1 MVHHGIAPG
10 TVVDGRYEV
19 VRALGRGGLAS
30 VFEARDRLFDRD
42 VAMKSLSFGSA
53 GALEAFRREFSLLS
67 ACAHPRLPRAYDF
80 ARTTSGGAQGE
91 ALTYTTTELIRGRT
105 LAEHARGRA
114 FRAALPMLLDA
125 LDALGWLH
133 GAGIVHGDFKPE
145 NVLVRD
151 DGAGVLIDLS
161 AARRMRADAGD
172 LSGTARFLAPELF
185 RGAPPSA
192 RSDLFAVGRTL
203 EALFPLLSGAPPA
216 ALRRLAE
223 RLTAEDPASR
233 PSGVE
238 EVLEALSAGGV
249 PRRAPAVVSEPG
261 EIVGREREVEAFGAA
276 LEALLRGERG
286 PRAVILTGEEGA
298 GKSRLFRELKWRA
311 QLRAQ
316 VVEGAPR
323 GDDPLRALLLRA
335 LGAASLP
342 AGVDALL
349 GARGEL
355 AGAREGAGDVARGS
369 REQRGSRDP
378 RDPHGLPAPRRPR
391 VLAIDDA
398 HRLGAHDRALL
409 EALVRSAEPTDAL
422 LWLIA
427 SAERLDVG
435 GGAVVELPLGPL
447 GLDVGGGAVVEL
459 PLGPLGEDAVRVW
472 TAPLATAARPSDLL
486 RASGGRPRALK
497 ELCAALAQRSLSEAE
512 LDRFV
517 HTTGTPELWRRRVAA
532 LARDEA
538 RALAALAVADPLGPE
553 AAAALGVGRAALDA
567 LEAAGLARL
576 DGDGFRLGQP
586 GQARALL
593 PWLDAGVVREVAAA
607 TAAHLAG
614 DGEAA
619 LAPAIRSQR
628 AADRARAL
636 VLAGDH
642 EAARRALAA
651 SEPMLEWAPRA
662 WVRAA
667 DAACEVLPAPR
678 TLVAAASAL
687 EAAGDPRRALSL
699 LARARRAGPPADVG
713 AELSYRAARC
723 YEKLGKVERA
733 LVQLGRA
740 RALSQ
745 LGRAR
750 ALSPGP
756 WGGRLASLSARC
768 LLRLGRYDEARREA
782 EGALAALAAPE
793 PDEAPGPREV
803 DGALANGEAREA
815 SAELAETLGLAL
827 GYLSDQAGALRSLA
841 RAVALRPASGSP
853 RARARTLSYH
863 ALHAYRA
870 GDAALAAR
878 GFQEALDL
886 AEAEGL
892 GDLLATA
899 ALNLGTA
906 RHQLGDWGAAL
917 RCYERGLRAAI
928 AFAKARTEAT
938 LRFNLA
944 KIHADVGLLER
955 AELAVA
961 RLRAPEGARAPE
973 EIAVAALGLAAEI
986 AAARGELGEAARLLD
1001 EARAGHA
1008 ARGSKREA
1016 CEAVIHAAEVALAAR
1031 DRAAAGA
1038 RLAEAA
1044 ALLRETD
1051 AADLALRHAT
1061 AGAELALARGDAD
1074 AALEEVQRGAGLVA
1088 RVSQLELHAKHEEVS
1103 AEVLRLRSATALS
1116 ERHRTAAIEC
1126 WERIGS
1132 TLPAELAEVFW
1143 RHPRRAALR
1152 GGPALPGA
1160 RMELVL
1166 KLLEVNRRLSS
1177 TLDAEEVLRVAMDAA
1192 IELTGAERGFVILA
1206 SPSPEGPGKGKLEV
1220 AVARNLDRERVGK
1233 SQLKFSHGIAKRVVE
1248 RGEAVLTVDAL
1259 ADARFHGNASVHGLR
1274 LRSIVCVPI
1283 RAHGAVLGAVY
1294 LDNRFQRGKFAEGD
1308 ADLLGAFADQIA
1320 VALHNGRLMAELRD
1334 RTRALEE
1341 EQRRVAEL
1349 MRSQADEIERLS
1361 HELERTR
1368 ADARRDFPEIAGR
1381 SAPMRAVLALCERVA
1396 ESDVTVTVT
1405 GESGTGKE
1413 LVARA
1418 IHAGGPRRDGPF
1430 VAVNC
1435 AALPEALLESE
1446 LFGHVKGAFTGAIRD
1461 HGGLFVSAR
1470 GGTLFLDELGE
1481 VPLGVQAKLLR
1492 ALQERS
1498 IRPVGSDRSV
1508 SVADVRVVCAT
1519 NRDLRE
1525 EVARGRF
1532 REDLYYRVSV
1542 IEIRLPPLRDRPDDI
1557 PAIAQVI
1564 VEKLSA
1570 RQGRPAFRLS
1580 PGALRRLSSYGWP
1593 GNVRQLENVLARACV
1608 LAPGPE
1614 IGPADIELPAAAP
1627 APRGRSRAEHR
1638 GAEEERIRAALE
1650 LSRWN
1655 VCEVSRSLGIPRMTL
1670 YRKLARYG
1678 LLRKG

>member
-1 MVHHGIAPG
+1 MVQPGIAPG
-10 TVVDGRYEV
+10 AVVDGRYDV
-19 VRALGRGGLAS
+19 VRALGRGGLGS
-30 VFEARDRLFDRD
+30 VFEARDRLFERD
-42 VAMKSLSFGSA
+42 VALKALRLGSA
-53 GALEAFRREFSLLS
+53 GAVEAFRREFSLLA

-80 ARTTSGGAQGE
+80 ARTTSGGAP
-91 ALTYTTTELIRGRT
+91 LTYTTAELIRGRT
-105 LAEHARGRA
+105 LAEHARGRV
-114 FRAALPMLLDA
+114 FRAALPVLLDA

-133 GAGIVHGDFKPE
+133 GAGIVHGDFKPD

-161 AARRMRADAGD
+161 AARRMRAAAGD
-172 LSGTARFLAPELF
+172 LSGTARFLAPELLQ
-185 RGAPPSA
+185 GATPSA

-203 EALFPLLSGAPPA
+203 EDLFPLLSGAPPTA
-216 ALRRLAE
+216 ARRLAE

-238 EVLEALSAGGV
+238 EVLETLSAGGL

-261 EIVGREREVEAFGAA
+261 EIVGRERELEAFGAA

-286 PRAVILTGEEGA
+286 PRAVVVTGEEGA

-311 QLRAQ
+311 QLRAP
-316 VVEGAPR
+316 VFEGAPR

-335 LGAASLP
+335 LGGGSLP

-355 AGAREGAGDVARGS
+355 ARARA
-369 REQRGSRDP
+369 
-378 RDPHGLPAPRRPR
+378 PHADRAERPR

-398 HRLGAHDRALL
+398 DRLGAHDRALL
-409 EALVRSAEPTDAL
+409 EALVRSTEPTDAL

-427 SAERLDVG
+427 SADRLGVG
-435 GGAVVELPLGPL
+435 GGAVI
-447 GLDVGGGAVVEL
+447 EL
-459 PLGPLGEDAVRVW
+459 PLGPLGEGAVRVW
-472 TAPLATAARPSDLL
+472 TAPLATAARVSDLL

-497 ELCAALAQRSLSEAE
+497 ELCAALAQRRLSEAE

-517 HTTGTPELWRRRVAA
+517 DTTGTPELWRRRVAA
-532 LARDEA
+532 LDRGEA
-538 RALAALAVADPLGPE
+538 RALAALAVADPLGPD

-576 DGDGFRLGQP
+576 DGDGHRLGQP
-586 GQARALL
+586 GQARALV
-593 PWLDAGVVREVAAA
+593 PWLDAGVVREVALALA
-607 TAAHLAG
+607 DHLVAG
-614 DGEAA
+614 AEEGA
-619 LAPAIRSQR
+619 LAPARSSQR

-636 VLAGDH
+636 ALAGDH

-651 SEPMLEWAPRA
+651 SEPMFEWAPRA

-667 DAACEVLPAPR
+667 DAACAAMPEAR

-699 LARARRAGPPADVG
+699 LARARRGARASRRGAPAPPPEVG

-723 YEKLGKVERA
+723 YEKLGKVARA
-733 LVQLGRA
+733 LRQLARA
-740 RALSQ
+740 RALSA
-745 LGRAR
+745 GAVDV
-750 ALSPGP
+750 
-756 WGGRLASLSARC
+756 RLASLSARC

-782 EGALAALAAPE
+782 EGALAVAEAAAALPAGEAAPS
-793 PDEAPGPREV
+793 PGAAASPP
-803 DGALANGEAREA
+803 GAAA
-815 SAELAETLGLAL
+815 SAAAELAETLGLAL

-841 RAVALRPASGSP
+841 RAVALRPASDSP
-853 RARARTLSYH
+853 RARVRTLSYH

-870 GDAALAAR
+870 GDTALSAR

-917 RCYERGLRAAI
+917 RCYERGLRAAA
-928 AFAKARTEAT
+928 AFAKERTEAT

-944 KIHADVGLLER
+944 KIHADIGLLDR
-955 AELAVA
+955 AELGVA
-961 RLRAPEGARAPE
+961 RLRAPEGAEVPG
-973 EIAVAALGLAAEI
+973 EIAAAALGLAAEI
-986 AAARGELGEAARLLD
+986 AAARGALGEAARLLE
-1001 EARAGHA
+1001 EACAGHA

-1016 CEAVIHAAEVALAAR
+1016 CEARIHAAEVALAAR

-1051 AADLALRHAT
+1051 AADLALRRAT
-1061 AGAELALARGDAD
+1061 AGAELALALGDTD
-1074 AALEEVQRGAGLVA
+1074 AALAEVQRGADLVA
-1088 RVSQLELHAKHEEVS
+1088 RVSQLELHARHEEVS
-1103 AEVLRLRSATALS
+1103 AEVLRLRSAAALA
-1116 ERHRTAAIEC
+1116 ERHRTAALEC

-1152 GGPALPGA
+1152 GGPAQPAA
-1160 RMELVL
+1160 RMELVM

-1177 TLDAEEVLRVAMDAA
+1177 TLDAEEVLRLAMDAA

-1206 SPSPEGPGKGKLEV
+1206 SPSPSPSPPPPVDARAKVRLEV

-1259 ADARFHGNASVHGLR
+1259 ADERFHGNASVHSLR

-1294 LDNRFQRGKFAEGD
+1294 LDNRFQRGKFAAGD

-1418 IHAGGPRRDGPF
+1418 IHSGGPRREGPF

-1446 LFGHVKGAFTGAIRD
+1446 LFGHVKGAFTGAVRD
-1461 HGGLFVSAR
+1461 HGGLFLSAR

-1481 VPLGVQAKLLR
+1481 MPVAVQAKLLR
-1492 ALQERS
+1492 ALQERE
-1498 IRPVGSDRSV
+1498 IRPVGADRSIPV
-1508 SVADVRVVCAT
+1508 PDVRVVCAT

-1532 REDLYYRVSV
+1532 REDLYYRISV

-1557 PAIAQVI
+1557 PAIAQAI
-1564 VEKLSA
+1564 VEKLAA

-1580 PGALRRLSSYGWP
+1580 RGAVRRLATYGWP

-1614 IGPADIELPAAAP
+1614 IGPADIQLPAAAP
-1627 APRGRSRAEHR
+1627 APRGRSRADYR

-1655 VCEVSRSLGIPRMTL
+1655 VCDVSRSLGIPRTTL

-1678 LLRKG
+1678 LLRHE

>member
-10 TVVDGRYEV
+10 AVVDGRYEV

-30 VFEARDRLFDRD
+30 VYEARDRLFDRD

-80 ARTTSGGAQGE
+80 ARTTSGGAPGQP
-91 ALTYTTTELIRGRT
+91 LTYATTELIRGRT

-114 FRAALPMLLDA
+114 FRAALPVLLDA

-172 LSGTARFLAPELF
+172 LSGTARFFAPELL

-192 RSDLFAVGRTL
+192 RTDLFAVGRTL

-216 ALRRLAE
+216 AVRRLAG
-223 RLTAEDPASR
+223 RLTADDPASR

-238 EVLEALSAGGV
+238 EVLEALSAGGL

-286 PRAVILTGEEGA
+286 PRAVIVTGEEGA

-311 QLRAQ
+311 QLSAQ

-323 GDDPLRALLLRA
+323 GDDPLRALLVRA
-335 LGAASLP
+335 LGGAPLP

-349 GARGEL
+349 AARGEL
-355 AGAREGAGDVARGS
+355 AGARGREGEAARAP
-369 REQRGSRDP
+369 RDSRDP
-378 RDPHGLPAPRRPR
+378 ADLRAPRDSRDVRNLHALPAPRRPR

-409 EALVRSAEPTDAL
+409 EALVRSAEPTDAV

-427 SAERLDVG
+427 SAER
-435 GGAVVELPLGPL
+435 
-447 GLDVGGGAVVEL
+447 LDVGGGAVVEL

-472 TAPLATAARPSDLL
+472 TAPLATAARTSDLL

-532 LARDEA
+532 LDRGEA

-567 LEAAGLARL
+567 LETAGLARL
-576 DGDGFRLGQP
+576 DGEGFRLGHA

-607 TAAHLAG
+607 MAAHLAG
-614 DGEAA
+614 ADEAA
-619 LAPAIRSQR
+619 LAPALRSQR

-651 SEPMLEWAPRA
+651 SGPMLEWAPRA

-678 TLVAAASAL
+678 TLVAAASAI

-723 YEKLGKVERA
+723 YETLGKVERA
-733 LVQLGRA
+733 LWQLGRA
-740 RALSQ
+740 RAL
-745 LGRAR
+745 A
-750 ALSPGP
+750 PGP

-782 EGALAALAAPE
+782 EGALAALV
-793 PDEAPGPREV
+793 APGSREV
-803 DGALANGEAREA
+803 DGALASGEAREA
-815 SAELAETLGLAL
+815 AAELAETLGLAL
-827 GYLSDQAGALRSLA
+827 GYLSDQAGALQSLA

-928 AFAKARTEAT
+928 AFAKERTEAT

-961 RLRAPEGARAPE
+961 RMRAPEGPRAPE

-986 AAARGELGEAARLLD
+986 AAARGALGEAARLLE

-1031 DRAAAGA
+1031 DRAAASA

-1044 ALLRETD
+1044 ALLREAD

-1061 AGAELALARGDAD
+1061 AGAELALARGDTD
-1074 AALEEVQRGAGLVA
+1074 AALAEVQRGAGLVA
-1088 RVSQLELHAKHEEVS
+1088 RVSQLELHAKHEEAS
-1103 AEVLRLRSATALS
+1103 AEVLRLRSATALA
-1116 ERHRTAAIEC
+1116 ERHRTAALEC

-1152 GGPALPGA
+1152 GGPAPPGA

-1177 TLDAEEVLRVAMDAA
+1177 TLDAEEVLRLAMDAA
-1192 IELTGAERGFVILA
+1192 IELTGAERGFVILT
-1206 SPSPEGPGKGKLEV
+1206 SPSPEAEGHAKGKLEV

-1259 ADARFHGNASVHGLR
+1259 ADERFHGNASVHGLR

-1446 LFGHVKGAFTGAIRD
+1446 LFGHVKGAFTGAVRE

-1532 REDLYYRVSV
+1532 REDLYYRISV

-1557 PAIAQVI
+1557 PAIAQAI
-1564 VEKLSA
+1564 VEKLAA

-1580 PGALRRLSSYGWP
+1580 RGALRRLSSYGWP
-1593 GNVRQLENVLARACV
+1593 GNVRQLENVLSRACV
-1608 LAPGPE
+1608 LSPGPE
-1614 IGPADIELPAAAP
+1614 IGAADIQLPAAAP
-1627 APRGRSRAEHR
+1627 APRGRSRAEYR

-1678 LLRKG
+1678 LLRKE

>member
-1 MVHHGIAPG
+1 MVHDGLAPG
-10 TVVDGRYEV
+10 AVVDGRYDV
-19 VRALGRGGLAS
+19 VRALGRGGLGS
-30 VFEARDRLFDRD
+30 VVEARDRLFDRA
-42 VAMKSLSFGSA
+42 VALKSLRFDSA
-53 GALEAFRREFSLLS
+53 GAAEAFRREFSLLS

-80 ARTTSGGAQGE
+80 ARTTCGGAP
-91 ALTYTTTELIRGRT
+91 LTYATTELIRGRT

-114 FRAALPMLLDA
+114 LDAALPVLLDA

-161 AARRMRADAGD
+161 AARRMRAEAGD
-172 LSGTARFLAPELF
+172 LSGTARFFAPELL

-203 EALFPLLSGAPPA
+203 EALFPLLTGAPPA

-233 PSGVE
+233 PSGVD
-238 EVLEALSAGGV
+238 EVLEALSAGGA

-286 PRAVILTGEEGA
+286 PRAVVITGEEGA

-311 QLRAQ
+311 QLSAP
-316 VVEGAPR
+316 VFEGAPR
-323 GDDPLRALLLRA
+323 GEEPLRALLLRA
-335 LGAASLP
+335 LGRAALP

-349 GARGEL
+349 DARAEL
-355 AGAREGAGDVARGS
+355 AGARGRVLDT
-369 REQRGSRDP
+369 P
-378 RDPHGLPAPRRPR
+378 RAPHTPHAPRRPL

-398 HRLGAHDRALL
+398 DRLAAHDRALL
-409 EALVRSAEPTDAL
+409 EALVRSAAPTDAL

-435 GGAVVELPLGPL
+435 GGAI
-447 GLDVGGGAVVEL
+447 VEL
-459 PLGPLGEDAVRVW
+459 PLGPLGEAAVRVW
-472 TAPLATAARPSDLL
+472 TAPLATAARVSDLL

-497 ELCAALAQRSLSEAE
+497 ELCAALGQRRLSEAE

-517 HTTGTPELWRRRVAA
+517 ATTGAPELLRRRVAA
-532 LARDEA
+532 LAPEEA
-538 RALAALAVADPLGPE
+538 RALAALAALDPLEPE

-576 DGDGFRLGQP
+576 DGEGFRLGQP

-607 TAAHLAG
+607 MAAHLDG

-619 LAPAIRSQR
+619 LAPALRSRR

-636 VLAGDH
+636 VFAGEH

-651 SEPMLEWAPRA
+651 SEPMFEWAPRA

-667 DAACEVLPAPR
+667 DAACAVQPAPR

-699 LARARRAGPPADVG
+699 LARARRARPPADAV

-733 LVQLGRA
+733 LAQLE
-740 RALSQ
+740 
-745 LGRAR
+745 RAR

-756 WGGRLASLSARC
+756 AGGRLASLAARC

-782 EGALAALAAPE
+782 QGALAAAE
-793 PDEAPGPREV
+793 P
-803 DGALANGEAREA
+803 DGALAAGRAGA
-815 SAELAETLGLAL
+815 SSAAELAETLGLAL
-827 GYLSDQAGALRSLA
+827 GYLGDQEGALRSLA
-841 RAVALRPASGSP
+841 RAVALRPASDSP

-928 AFAKARTEAT
+928 AFAKERTEAT

-944 KIHADVGLLER
+944 KIHADVGLLDR
-955 AELAVA
+955 AELGVA
-961 RLRAPEGARAPE
+961 RLRAPDGARVPE
-973 EIAVAALGLAAEI
+973 EIAAGALGLAAEI
-986 AAARGELGEAARLLD
+986 AEARGALGEAARLL
-1001 EARAGHA
+1001 EQARAGHA

-1016 CEAVIHAAEVALAAR
+1016 CEATIHAAEVALAAR
-1031 DRAAAGA
+1031 DTAAAGA

-1044 ALLRETD
+1044 ALLREID

-1061 AGAELALARGDAD
+1061 AGAELALALGDAD
-1074 AALEEVQRGAGLVA
+1074 AALEAAQRGAGLVA
-1088 RVSQLELHAKHEEVS
+1088 RAAQLELHAKHEEVS
-1103 AEVLRLRSATALS
+1103 AEVLRRRSATALA

-1152 GGPALPGA
+1152 GGPAQPAA

-1166 KLLEVNRRLSS
+1166 KLLEINRRLSS
-1177 TLDAEEVLRVAMDAA
+1177 TLDAEEVLRLAMDAA
-1192 IELTGAERGFVILA
+1192 IELTGAERGFVILT
-1206 SPSPEGPGKGKLEV
+1206 SPSLDAPDCASDSPGRPGKVRLEV

-1259 ADARFHGNASVHGLR
+1259 ADARFHGNASVHALR

-1418 IHAGGPRRDGPF
+1418 VHAGGPRRDGPF

-1446 LFGHVKGAFTGAIRD
+1446 LFGHVKGAFTGAVRD
-1461 HGGLFVSAR
+1461 HGGLFLSAR

-1481 VPLGVQAKLLR
+1481 MPVGVQAKLLR

-1542 IEIRLPPLRDRPDDI
+1542 IEIRLPPLRERPDDI
-1557 PAIAQVI
+1557 PAIAQAI

-1580 PGALRRLSSYGWP
+1580 RGALRRLMTYGWP
-1593 GNVRQLENVLARACV
+1593 GNVRQLENVLSRACV

-1614 IGPADIELPAAAP
+1614 IGPADIHLPAAAP
-1627 APRGRSRAEHR
+1627 APRARSRADYR
-1638 GAEEERIRAALE
+1638 GAEAERIRAALD
-1650 LSRWN
+1650 LARWN
-1655 VCEVSRSLGIPRMTL
+1655 VCEVSRSLGIPRTTL

-1678 LLRKG
+1678 LLRRE

>member
-1 MVHHGIAPG
+1 MVQPGIVPG
-10 TVVDGRYEV
+10 AVIDGRYDV
-19 VRALGRGGLAS
+19 VRALGRGGLGS

-42 VAMKSLSFGSA
+42 VALK
-53 GALEAFRREFSLLS
+53 ALRFDGFDVARAVEAFRREFSLLS
-67 ACAHPRLPRAYDF
+67 GCAHPRLPRAYDF
-80 ARTTSGGAQGE
+80 ARTTSGGAP
-91 ALTYTTTELIRGRT
+91 LTYATSELIRGRT
-105 LAEHARGRA
+105 LAEHARGHP
-114 FRAALPMLLDA
+114 FRAALPVLLDA

-133 GAGIVHGDFKPE
+133 GAGIVHGDFKPD

-161 AARRMRADAGD
+161 AARRMRALNAARRTREEAGD
-172 LSGTARFLAPELF
+172 LAGTGRFLAPELL

-203 EALFPLLSGAPPA
+203 EDLLPLLSGPPPA
-216 ALRRLAE
+216 AVRRLAE
-223 RLTAEDPASR
+223 RLTEEDPASR

-238 EVLEALSAGGV
+238 EVLEVLSAGGL

-276 LEALLRGERG
+276 LEALLRGAPG
-286 PRAVILTGEEGA
+286 PRAVVVTGEEGA

-311 QLRAQ
+311 QLCAQ

-323 GDDPLRALLLRA
+323 GEDPIRALVGRA
-335 LGAASLP
+335 LGRASLP

-349 GARGEL
+349 GARAALATGRAGE
-355 AGAREGAGDVARGS
+355 A
-369 REQRGSRDP
+369 
-378 RDPHGLPAPRRPR
+378 PAHAPPPPPPR

-398 HRLGAHDRALL
+398 DRLGAHDRALL
-409 EALVRSAEPTDAL
+409 EALVRATEPTDAL

-427 SAERLDVG
+427 SADRLDVR
-435 GGAVVELPLGPL
+435 GGAAVELPLGPL
-447 GLDVGGGAVVEL
+447 DEA
-459 PLGPLGEDAVRVW
+459 AVRVW
-472 TAPLATAARPSDLL
+472 TAPLATTARAADLL

-497 ELCAALAQRSLSEAE
+497 ELCAALAQRRLSEAE
-512 LDRFV
+512 LDGFA
-517 HTTGTPELWRRRVAA
+517 HTTAAPELWRRRVAA
-532 LARDEA
+532 LPPDEA
-538 RALAALAVADPLGPE
+538 RALAALAVADRLDAG

-576 DGDGFRLGQP
+576 DGEGVRLGQP

-593 PWLDAGVVREVAAA
+593 PLLDAGVVRAAA
-607 TAAHLAG
+607 RALAEHLGGAG
-614 DGEAA
+614 EGA
-619 LAPAIRSQR
+619 LAPAVRSQR

-636 VLAGDH
+636 ALSGDD
-642 EAARRALAA
+642 EAARRALVA
-651 SEPMLEWAPRA
+651 SEPMFEWAPRA

-667 DAACEVLPAPR
+667 DAACAALPATR
-678 TLVAAASAL
+678 TLVAAASAV

-699 LARARRAGPPADVG
+699 LARARRGRPAPDVG

-723 YEKLGKVERA
+723 YEQLGKVARA
-733 LVQLGRA
+733 LRQLERA
-740 RALSQ
+740 RALSR
-745 LGRAR
+745 GAVD
-750 ALSPGP
+750 A
-756 WGGRLASLSARC
+756 RLASLSARC

-782 EGALAALAAPE
+782 EGALAVAEAA
-793 PDEAPGPREV
+793 AAAR
-803 DGALANGEAREA
+803 AGEAAVAARAGEA
-815 SAELAETLGLAL
+815 AALGAGEAAAATAAELAETLGLAL

-853 RARARTLSYH
+853 RARARALSYH

-870 GDAALAAR
+870 GDTALAAR

-906 RHQLGDWGAAL
+906 RHQLGDWGSAL
-917 RCYERGLRAAI
+917 RCYERGLRAAV
-928 AFAKARTEAT
+928 AFAKERTEAT

-944 KIHADVGLLER
+944 KLHADIGLLER
-955 AELAVA
+955 AELGVA
-961 RLRAPEGARAPE
+961 RLRAPAPDLRAPVPE

-986 AAARGELGEAARLLD
+986 AAARGALGEAARLLD
-1001 EARAGHA
+1001 EARAAHA

-1016 CEAVIHAAEVALAAR
+1016 CEAALHAAEIALAAR
-1031 DRAAAGA
+1031 DEPAAGA
-1038 RLAEAA
+1038 RLDEAA
-1044 ALLRETD
+1044 ALLREVD

-1074 AALEEVQRGAGLVA
+1074 AALAEVQRGAGLVA
-1088 RVSQLELHAKHEEVS
+1088 RVSQLELHARHEEVS
-1103 AEVLRLRSATALS
+1103 AEVLRLRSAAALA
-1116 ERHRTAAIEC
+1116 ERHRTAALEC

-1152 GGPALPGA
+1152 GGPARAASAGGA

-1166 KLLEVNRRLSS
+1166 KLLEINRRLSS
-1177 TLDAEEVLRVAMDAA
+1177 TLDAEEVLRLAMDAA

-1206 SPSPEGPGKGKLEV
+1206 SPSPPDGRPRVKLEV

-1259 ADARFHGNASVHGLR
+1259 ADERFQGNASVHGLR

-1361 HELERTR
+1361 HELERSR

-1418 IHAGGPRRDGPF
+1418 LHAGGPRRDGPF

-1446 LFGHVKGAFTGAIRD
+1446 LFGHVKGAFTGAVRD
-1461 HGGLFVSAR
+1461 HGGLFLAAR

-1481 VPLGVQAKLLR
+1481 MPVAVQAKLLR

-1508 SVADVRVVCAT
+1508 PVPDVRVVCAT

-1542 IEIRLPPLRDRPDDI
+1542 IEIRLPPLRERPDDI
-1557 PAIAQVI
+1557 PAIAQAI
-1564 VEKLSA
+1564 VEKLAA
-1570 RQGRPAFRLS
+1570 RHGRPAFRLS
-1580 PGALRRLSSYGWP
+1580 RGALRRLASYGWP

-1614 IGPADIELPAAAP
+1614 IGPADVQLPPAAP
-1627 APRGRSRAEHR
+1627 PPRGRSRAEFR

-1650 LSRWN
+1650 LCRWN
-1655 VCEVSRSLGIPRMTL
+1655 VCEVSRSLGIPRTTL
-1670 YRKLARYG
+1670 YRKLAQYG
-1678 LLRKG
+1678 LLRREGG

>member
-1 MVHHGIAPG
+1 MVQGGLAPG
-10 TVVDGRYEV
+10 AVVDGRYEV
-19 VRALGRGGLAS
+19 VRALGRGGLGS
-30 VFEARDRLFDRD
+30 VVEARDRLFERD
-42 VAMKSLSFGSA
+42 VALKALRFDSA
-53 GALEAFRREFSLLS
+53 GAAEAFRREFSLLS
-67 ACAHPRLPRAYDF
+67 TCAHPRLPRAYDF
-80 ARTTSGGAQGE
+80 ARTTCDGAP
-91 ALTYTTTELIRGRT
+91 LTYATTELIRGRT

-114 FRAALPMLLDA
+114 LDAALPVLHDA

-161 AARRMRADAGD
+161 AARRMRAEAGD
-172 LSGTARFLAPELF
+172 LSGTARFFAPELL

-203 EALFPLLSGAPPA
+203 EALFPLLAGAPPA

-233 PSGVE
+233 PSGVD
-238 EVLEALSAGGV
+238 EVLEALSAGGA

-276 LEALLRGERG
+276 LAALLRGERG
-286 PRAVILTGEEGA
+286 PRAVVITGEEGY

-311 QLRAQ
+311 QLSAP
-316 VVEGAPR
+316 VFEGAPR
-323 GDDPLRALLLRA
+323 GEDPIRALLLRA
-335 LGAASLP
+335 LGRAALP

-355 AGAREGAGDVARGS
+355 AGGRGRPGDAPRAPGSPRAPESPRG
-369 REQRGSRDP
+369 QRGRRASD
-378 RDPHGLPAPRRPR
+378 APRRPL

-398 HRLGAHDRALL
+398 DRLRPHDRALL
-409 EALVRSAEPTDAL
+409 EALVRSAAPTDAL

-447 GLDVGGGAVVEL
+447 GEA
-459 PLGPLGEDAVRVW
+459 AVRVW
-472 TAPLATAARPSDLL
+472 TAPLATAARVSDLV

-497 ELCAALAQRSLSEAE
+497 ELCAALGRRSLSEAE
-512 LDRFV
+512 LDRFA
-517 HTTGTPELWRRRVAA
+517 TTMATPELSRRRAAA
-532 LARDEA
+532 LGPEEA
-538 RALAALAVADPLGPE
+538 RALAALAALDPLGPE

-576 DGDGFRLGQP
+576 DGEGFRLGQP

-593 PWLDAGVVREVAAA
+593 TALDAGVVREVAAA
-607 TAAHLAG
+607 MAAHLAG
-614 DGEAA
+614 EGEAA
-619 LAPAIRSQR
+619 LAPALRSQR

-636 VLAGDH
+636 VFAGDH

-651 SEPMLEWAPRA
+651 SEPVFEWAPRA

-667 DAACEVLPAPR
+667 DAACAVQPAPL

-699 LARARRAGPPADVG
+699 LARARRARPPRDVV

-733 LVQLGRA
+733 LGQLA
-740 RALSQ
+740 
-745 LGRAR
+745 RAR

-756 WGGRLASLSARC
+756 AGGRLASLSARC

-782 EGALAALAAPE
+782 QGALAAGRADASAA
-793 PDEAPGPREV
+793 
-803 DGALANGEAREA
+803 
-815 SAELAETLGLAL
+815 AELAETLGLAL
-827 GYLSDQAGALRSLA
+827 GYLGDQEGALQSLA
-841 RAVALRPASGSP
+841 RAVALRPASDSP
-853 RARARTLSYH
+853 RARVRTLSYH

-928 AFAKARTEAT
+928 AFAKERTEAT

-944 KIHADVGLLER
+944 KIHADVGLLDR
-955 AELAVA
+955 AELGLA
-961 RLRAPEGARAPE
+961 RLRAPEGAKVPE
-973 EIAVAALGLAAEI
+973 EIAAAALGLAAEI
-986 AAARGELGEAARLLD
+986 AAARGALGEAARLLD

-1016 CEAVIHAAEVALAAR
+1016 CEATLHAAEIALAAR
-1031 DRAAAGA
+1031 DSAAAGA

-1044 ALLRETD
+1044 ALLREID

-1061 AGAELALARGDAD
+1061 AGAELALSLGDPG
-1074 AALEEVQRGAGLVA
+1074 AALEQAQRGAGLVA
-1088 RVSQLELHAKHEEVS
+1088 QVAQLELHAKHEEVS
-1103 AEVLRLRSATALS
+1103 AEALRQRSATALA

-1152 GGPALPGA
+1152 GGPARPAA
-1160 RMELVL
+1160 RMELVM
-1166 KLLEVNRRLSS
+1166 KLLEINRRLSS
-1177 TLDAEEVLRVAMDAA
+1177 TLDAEEVLRLAMDAA
-1192 IELTGAERGFVILA
+1192 IELTGAERGFVILTSS
-1206 SPSPEGPGKGKLEV
+1206 SPVSPGGQGEVRLEV

-1259 ADARFHGNASVHGLR
+1259 ADARFHGSASVHALR

-1320 VALHNGRLMAELRD
+1320 VALHNGRLMAELRE

-1418 IHAGGPRRDGPF
+1418 IHAGGPRRGGPF

-1446 LFGHVKGAFTGAIRD
+1446 LFGHVKGAFTGAVRD
-1461 HGGLFVSAR
+1461 HGGLFLSAR
-1470 GGTLFLDELGE
+1470 GGTLLLDELGE
-1481 VPLGVQAKLLR
+1481 MPVGVQAKLLR

-1508 SVADVRVVCAT
+1508 PVADVRVVCAT

-1525 EVARGRF
+1525 EVAQGRF
-1532 REDLYYRVSV
+1532 REDLYYRISV
-1542 IEIRLPPLRDRPDDI
+1542 IEIRLPPLRERPDDI
-1557 PAIAQVI
+1557 PAIAQAI

-1580 PGALRRLSSYGWP
+1580 RGALRRLMSYGWP
-1593 GNVRQLENVLARACV
+1593 GNVRQLENVLSRACV

-1614 IGPADIELPAAAP
+1614 IGPADIQLPAAAP
-1627 APRGRSRAEHR
+1627 APRARSRADHR
-1638 GAEEERIRAALE
+1638 GAEAERIRAALD
-1650 LSRWN
+1650 LARWN
-1655 VCEVSRSLGIPRMTL
+1655 VCEVSRSLGIPRTTL

-1678 LLRKG
+1678 LLRKE

>member
-1 MVHHGIAPG
+1 MVQPGVAPG
-10 TVVDGRYEV
+10 AVLDGRYEV
-19 VRALGRGGLAS
+19 VRALGRGGLGS
-30 VFEARDRLFDRD
+30 VFEARDRLFERD
-42 VAMKSLSFGSA
+42 VALKALRLGSA
-53 GALEAFRREFSLLS
+53 GAVEAFRREFSLLA

-80 ARTTSGGAQGE
+80 ARTTAGGAP
-91 ALTYTTTELIRGRT
+91 LTYTTAELIRGRT
-105 LAEHARGRA
+105 LAEHARGRT
-114 FRAALPMLLDA
+114 FGAALPVLLDA

-133 GAGIVHGDFKPE
+133 GAGIVHGDFKPD

-161 AARRMRADAGD
+161 AARRMRAAADD
-172 LSGTARFLAPELF
+172 LSGTARFLAPELLQ
-185 RGAPPSA
+185 GAPPSA

-203 EALFPLLSGAPPA
+203 EDLLPLLSGASGAPPA
-216 ALRRLAE
+216 ARRLAE

-238 EVLEALSAGGV
+238 EVLEALSAGGL

-261 EIVGREREVEAFGAA
+261 EIVGREREVGAFGAA

-286 PRAVILTGEEGA
+286 PRAVVVTGEEGA

-311 QLRAQ
+311 QLRAP
-316 VVEGAPR
+316 VFEGAPR

-335 LGAASLP
+335 LGGGSLP

-355 AGAREGAGDVARGS
+355 ARAR
-369 REQRGSRDP
+369 
-378 RDPHGLPAPRRPR
+378 APRADRAERPR

-398 HRLGAHDRALL
+398 DRLGAHDRALL
-409 EALVRSAEPTDAL
+409 EALVRSTEPTDAL

-427 SAERLDVG
+427 SADRLGVG
-435 GGAVVELPLGPL
+435 GGAVI
-447 GLDVGGGAVVEL
+447 EL
-459 PLGPLGEDAVRVW
+459 PLGPLGEEAVRVW
-472 TAPLATAARPSDLL
+472 TAPLATAARASDLL

-497 ELCAALAQRSLSEAE
+497 ELCAALAQRRLSEAE

-517 HTTGTPELWRRRVAA
+517 DTTGTPELWRRRVAA
-532 LARDEA
+532 LDRGEA
-538 RALAALAVADPLGPE
+538 RALAALAVADPLGPD

-576 DGDGFRLGQP
+576 DGDGHRLGQP
-586 GQARALL
+586 GQARALV
-593 PWLDAGVVREVAAA
+593 PWLDAGVVREVARALA
-607 TAAHLAG
+607 DHLVAG
-614 DGEAA
+614 AEEAA
-619 LAPAIRSQR
+619 LPPARSSQR

-636 VLAGDH
+636 ALAGDD

-651 SEPMLEWAPRA
+651 SEPMFEWAPRA

-667 DAACEVLPAPR
+667 DAACAAMPEAR

-699 LARARRAGPPADVG
+699 LARARRGTRARRPGAPAPPPGVG

-723 YEKLGKVERA
+723 YEKLGKVARA
-733 LVQLGRA
+733 LRQLARA
-740 RALSQ
+740 RALSA
-745 LGRAR
+745 GAVDVVDV
-750 ALSPGP
+750 
-756 WGGRLASLSARC
+756 RLASLSARC

-782 EGALAALAAPE
+782 EGALAVAEAAAALPAGEAAPS
-793 PDEAPGPREV
+793 PGAAASPP
-803 DGALANGEAREA
+803 GAAA
-815 SAELAETLGLAL
+815 SAAAELAETLGLAL

-841 RAVALRPASGSP
+841 RAVALRPASDSP
-853 RARARTLSYH
+853 RARVRTLSYH

-870 GDAALAAR
+870 GDTALSAR

-917 RCYERGLRAAI
+917 RCYERGLRAAA
-928 AFAKARTEAT
+928 AFAKERTEAT

-944 KIHADVGLLER
+944 KIHADIGLLER
-955 AELAVA
+955 AELGVA
-961 RLRAPEGARAPE
+961 RLRALDGAEVPG
-973 EIAVAALGLAAEI
+973 EIAAAALGLAAEI
-986 AAARGELGEAARLLD
+986 AAARGALGEAARLLE

-1016 CEAVIHAAEVALAAR
+1016 CEAMIHAAEVALAAR
-1031 DRAAAGA
+1031 DRSAAGA
-1038 RLAEAA
+1038 RLAEAS

-1051 AADLALRHAT
+1051 AADLALRRAT
-1061 AGAELALARGDAD
+1061 AGAELALALGDTD
-1074 AALEEVQRGAGLVA
+1074 AALAEVQRGAGLVA
-1088 RVSQLELHAKHEEVS
+1088 RVAQLELHARHEEVS
-1103 AEVLRLRSATALS
+1103 AEVLRLRSAAALA
-1116 ERHRTAAIEC
+1116 ERHRTAALEC

-1152 GGPALPGA
+1152 GGPAQPAA
-1160 RMELVL
+1160 RMELVM

-1177 TLDAEEVLRVAMDAA
+1177 TLDAEEVLRLAMDAA

-1206 SPSPEGPGKGKLEV
+1206 SPSPSPSPVDARAKVRLEV

-1259 ADARFHGNASVHGLR
+1259 ADERFHGNASVHSLR

-1294 LDNRFQRGKFAEGD
+1294 LDNRFQRGKFAAGD

-1396 ESDVTVTVT
+1396 NSDVTVTVT

-1418 IHAGGPRRDGPF
+1418 IHSGGPRREGPF

-1446 LFGHVKGAFTGAIRD
+1446 LFGHVKGAFTGAVRD
-1461 HGGLFVSAR
+1461 HGGLFLSAR

-1481 VPLGVQAKLLR
+1481 MPVAVQAKLLR
-1492 ALQERS
+1492 ALQERE
-1498 IRPVGSDRSV
+1498 IRPVGSDRSIPV
-1508 SVADVRVVCAT
+1508 LDVRVVCAT

-1532 REDLYYRVSV
+1532 REDLYYRISV

-1557 PAIAQVI
+1557 PAIAQAI
-1564 VEKLSA
+1564 VEKLAA

-1580 PGALRRLSSYGWP
+1580 RGALRRLATYGWP

-1614 IGPADIELPAAAP
+1614 IGPSDIQLPAAAP
-1627 APRGRSRAEHR
+1627 APRGRSRADYR

-1655 VCEVSRSLGIPRMTL
+1655 VCDVSRSLGIPRTTL

-1678 LLRKG
+1678 LLRRE

>member
-1 MVHHGIAPG
+1 MVQDGLAPG
-10 TVVDGRYEV
+10 AVVDGRYDV
-19 VRALGRGGLAS
+19 VRALGRGGLGS
-30 VFEARDRLFDRD
+30 VVEARDRLFERD
-42 VAMKSLSFGSA
+42 VALKALRFDSA
-53 GALEAFRREFSLLS
+53 GATEAFRREFSLLS

-80 ARTTSGGAQGE
+80 ARTTCGGAP
-91 ALTYTTTELIRGRT
+91 LTYATTELIRGRT

-114 FRAALPMLLDA
+114 LDAALPVLLDA

-161 AARRMRADAGD
+161 AARRMRAAAGD
-172 LSGTARFLAPELF
+172 LSGTARFFAPELL

-203 EALFPLLSGAPPA
+203 EALFPLLAGAPPA

-233 PSGVE
+233 PSGVD
-238 EVLEALSAGGV
+238 EVLEALSAGGA

-276 LEALLRGERG
+276 LAALLRGERG
-286 PRAVILTGEEGA
+286 PRAVVITGEEGA

-311 QLRAQ
+311 QLSAP
-316 VVEGAPR
+316 VFEGAPR
-323 GDDPLRALLLRA
+323 GEDPLRALLLRA
-335 LGAASLP
+335 LGRAALP

-349 GARGEL
+349 DARGEL
-355 AGAREGAGDVARGS
+355 AGGRGRPGDAPGAPEGRRAPRGPLAS
-369 REQRGSRDP
+369 D
-378 RDPHGLPAPRRPR
+378 APRRPL

-398 HRLGAHDRALL
+398 DRLRPHDRALL
-409 EALVRSAEPTDAL
+409 EALVRSAAPTDAL

-447 GLDVGGGAVVEL
+447 GEA
-459 PLGPLGEDAVRVW
+459 AVRVW
-472 TAPLATAARPSDLL
+472 TAPLATAARVSDLL

-497 ELCAALAQRSLSEAE
+497 ELCAALGQRSLSEAE

-517 HTTGTPELWRRRVAA
+517 TTMTTPELFRRRAAA
-532 LARDEA
+532 LAPGET

-576 DGDGFRLGQP
+576 DGEGFRLGQP

-593 PWLDAGVVREVAAA
+593 PALDARVVREVAAA

-614 DGEAA
+614 EGEAA
-619 LAPAIRSQR
+619 LAPALRSQR

-636 VLAGDH
+636 VFAGDH

-651 SEPMLEWAPRA
+651 SEPMFEWAPRA

-667 DAACEVLPAPR
+667 DAACAVQPAPR

-699 LARARRAGPPADVG
+699 LARARRARPPRDVV

-723 YEKLGKVERA
+723 CEKLGKVERA
-733 LVQLGRA
+733 LG
-740 RALSQ
+740 Q

-750 ALSPGP
+750 ALSPGAA
-756 WGGRLASLSARC
+756 GGRLASLSARC

-782 EGALAALAAPE
+782 QGALAAADGGDLAA
-793 PDEAPGPREV
+793 A
-803 DGALANGEAREA
+803 DGGGDLAAGRDA
-815 SAELAETLGLAL
+815 SAAAELAETLGLAL
-827 GYLSDQAGALRSLA
+827 GYLGDQEGALQSLA
-841 RAVALRPASGSP
+841 RAVALRPASDSP

-928 AFAKARTEAT
+928 AFAKERTEAT

-944 KIHADVGLLER
+944 KIHADVGLLDR
-955 AELAVA
+955 AELGLA
-961 RLRAPEGARAPE
+961 RLRAPEGAKVPE
-973 EIAVAALGLAAEI
+973 EIAAAALGLAAEI
-986 AAARGELGEAARLLD
+986 AAARGALGEAARLLD

-1016 CEAVIHAAEVALAAR
+1016 CEATLHAAEVALAAR
-1031 DRAAAGA
+1031 DSAAAGA

-1044 ALLRETD
+1044 ALLREID

-1061 AGAELALARGDAD
+1061 AGAELALALGDPG
-1074 AALEEVQRGAGLVA
+1074 AALEQVQRGAGLVA
-1088 RVSQLELHAKHEEVS
+1088 QVAQLELHAKHEEVS
-1103 AEVLRLRSATALS
+1103 AEVLRQRAATALA

-1152 GGPALPGA
+1152 GGPARPAA
-1160 RMELVL
+1160 RMELVM
-1166 KLLEVNRRLSS
+1166 KLLEINRRLSS
-1177 TLDAEEVLRVAMDAA
+1177 TLDAEEVLRLAMDAA
-1192 IELTGAERGFVILA
+1192 IELTGAERGFVILTSA
-1206 SPSPEGPGKGKLEV
+1206 ARDPRDSRNPPDSPGGQAKVKLEV

-1259 ADARFHGNASVHGLR
+1259 ADARFHGSASVHALR

-1320 VALHNGRLMAELRD
+1320 VALHNGRLMAELRE

-1418 IHAGGPRRDGPF
+1418 IHAGGPRRGGPF

-1446 LFGHVKGAFTGAIRD
+1446 LFGHVKGAFTGAVRD
-1461 HGGLFVSAR
+1461 HGGLFLSAR
-1470 GGTLFLDELGE
+1470 GGTLFLDELGDT
-1481 VPLGVQAKLLR
+1481 PIGVQAKLLR

-1508 SVADVRVVCAT
+1508 PVADVRVVCAT

-1525 EVARGRF
+1525 EVALGRF

-1542 IEIRLPPLRDRPDDI
+1542 IEIRLPPLRERPDDI
-1557 PAIAQVI
+1557 PAIAQAI

-1580 PGALRRLSSYGWP
+1580 RGALRRLMSYGWP
-1593 GNVRQLENVLARACV
+1593 GNVRQLENVLSRACV

-1614 IGPADIELPAAAP
+1614 IGPADIQLPAAAP
-1627 APRGRSRAEHR
+1627 APRARSRADYR
-1638 GAEEERIRAALE
+1638 GAEAERIRAALA
-1650 LSRWN
+1650 LARWN
-1655 VCEVSRSLGIPRMTL
+1655 VCEVSRSLGIPRTTL

-1678 LLRKG
+1678 LLREG

>member
-1 MVHHGIAPG
+1 MVQPGIAPG
-10 TVVDGRYEV
+10 AVVDGRYDV
-19 VRALGRGGLAS
+19 VRALGRGGLGS
-30 VFEARDRLFDRD
+30 VFEARDRLFERD
-42 VAMKSLSFGSA
+42 VALKALRLGSA
-53 GALEAFRREFSLLS
+53 SAVEAFRREFSLLA

-80 ARTTSGGAQGE
+80 ARTTSGGAP
-91 ALTYTTTELIRGRT
+91 LTYTTAELIRGRT

-114 FRAALPMLLDA
+114 FRAALPVLLDA

-133 GAGIVHGDFKPE
+133 GAGIVHGDFKPD

-161 AARRMRADAGD
+161 AARRMRAAAED
-172 LSGTARFLAPELF
+172 LSGTARFLAPELLQ
-185 RGAPPSA
+185 GAAPSA

-203 EALFPLLSGAPPA
+203 EDLFPLFSGASGAPPA
-216 ALRRLAE
+216 ARRLAE

-238 EVLEALSAGGV
+238 EVLETLSAGGL

-261 EIVGREREVEAFGAA
+261 EIVGRERELEAFGAA

-286 PRAVILTGEEGA
+286 PRAVVVTGEEGA

-311 QLRAQ
+311 QLRAP
-316 VVEGAPR
+316 VFEGAPR
-323 GDDPLRALLLRA
+323 GDDPIRALLRRA
-335 LGAASLP
+335 LGGGSLP

-355 AGAREGAGDVARGS
+355 ARARADRAE
-369 REQRGSRDP
+369 
-378 RDPHGLPAPRRPR
+378 RPR

-398 HRLGAHDRALL
+398 DRLGAHDRALL
-409 EALVRSAEPTDAL
+409 EALVRSTEPTDAL

-427 SAERLDVG
+427 SADRLGVG
-435 GGAVVELPLGPL
+435 GGAVI
-447 GLDVGGGAVVEL
+447 EL
-459 PLGPLGEDAVRVW
+459 PLGPLGEEAVRVW
-472 TAPLATAARPSDLL
+472 TAPLATAARVSDLL

-497 ELCAALAQRSLSEAE
+497 ELCAALAQRRLSEAE

-517 HTTGTPELWRRRVAA
+517 DTTGTPELWRRRVAA
-532 LARDEA
+532 LDRGEA
-538 RALAALAVADPLGPE
+538 RALAALAVADPLGPD

-576 DGDGFRLGQP
+576 DGDGHRLGQP
-586 GQARALL
+586 GQARALVR
-593 PWLDAGVVREVAAA
+593 WLDAGVVREVARALA
-607 TAAHLAG
+607 DHLAG
-614 DGEAA
+614 AEEGA
-619 LAPAIRSQR
+619 LAPARSSQR

-636 VLAGDH
+636 ALAGDH

-651 SEPMLEWAPRA
+651 SEPMFEWAPRA

-667 DAACEVLPAPR
+667 DAACAAMPEAR

-699 LARARRAGPPADVG
+699 LARARRGTRASRRGAPAPPPGVG

-723 YEKLGKVERA
+723 YEKLGKVARA
-733 LVQLGRA
+733 LRQLARA
-740 RALSQ
+740 RALSA
-745 LGRAR
+745 GAVDV
-750 ALSPGP
+750 
-756 WGGRLASLSARC
+756 RLASLSARC

-782 EGALAALAAPE
+782 EGALAVAEAAAALPAGEAAPS
-793 PDEAPGPREV
+793 PGAAASLAGSAA
-803 DGALANGEAREA
+803 GAAA
-815 SAELAETLGLAL
+815 SVAAELAETLGLAL

-841 RAVALRPASGSP
+841 RAVALRPASDSP
-853 RARARTLSYH
+853 RARVRTLSYH

-870 GDAALAAR
+870 GDTALSAR
-878 GFQEALDL
+878 GFQDALDL

-917 RCYERGLRAAI
+917 RCYERGLRAAA
-928 AFAKARTEAT
+928 AFAKERTEAT

-944 KIHADVGLLER
+944 KIHADIGLLER
-955 AELAVA
+955 AELGVA
-961 RLRAPEGARAPE
+961 RLRAPEGAEVPG
-973 EIAVAALGLAAEI
+973 EIAAAALGLAAEI
-986 AAARGELGEAARLLD
+986 AAARGALGEAARLLE
-1001 EARAGHA
+1001 EACAGHA

-1016 CEAVIHAAEVALAAR
+1016 CEAMIHAAEVALAAR

-1051 AADLALRHAT
+1051 AADLALRRAT
-1061 AGAELALARGDAD
+1061 AGAELALALGDTD
-1074 AALEEVQRGAGLVA
+1074 AALAEVQRGADLVA
-1088 RVSQLELHAKHEEVS
+1088 RVSQLELHARHEEVS
-1103 AEVLRLRSATALS
+1103 AEVLRLRSAAALA
-1116 ERHRTAAIEC
+1116 ERHRTAALEC

-1152 GGPALPGA
+1152 GGPAQPAA
-1160 RMELVL
+1160 RMELVM

-1177 TLDAEEVLRVAMDAA
+1177 TLDAEEVLRLAMDAA

-1206 SPSPEGPGKGKLEV
+1206 SPSPSPSPPVDARAKVRLEV
-1220 AVARNLDRERVGK
+1220 AVARNLDRERIGK

-1259 ADARFHGNASVHGLR
+1259 ADERFHGNASVHSLR

-1294 LDNRFQRGKFAEGD
+1294 LDNRFQRGKFAAGD

-1396 ESDVTVTVT
+1396 NSDVTVTVT

-1418 IHAGGPRRDGPF
+1418 IHSGGPRREGPF

-1446 LFGHVKGAFTGAIRD
+1446 LFGHVRGAFTGAVRD
-1461 HGGLFVSAR
+1461 HGGLFLSAR

-1481 VPLGVQAKLLR
+1481 MPVAVQAKLLR
-1492 ALQERS
+1492 ALQERE
-1498 IRPVGSDRSV
+1498 IRPVGSDRSIPV
-1508 SVADVRVVCAT
+1508 PDVRVVCAT

-1532 REDLYYRVSV
+1532 REDLYYRISV

-1557 PAIAQVI
+1557 PAIAQAI
-1564 VEKLSA
+1564 VEKLAA

-1580 PGALRRLSSYGWP
+1580 RGALRRLATYGWP

-1614 IGPADIELPAAAP
+1614 IGPADIQLPAAAP
-1627 APRGRSRAEHR
+1627 APRGRSRADYR

-1655 VCEVSRSLGIPRMTL
+1655 VCDVSRSLGIPRTTL

-1678 LLRKG
+1678 LLRRE

>member
-1 MVHHGIAPG
+1 MI
-10 TVVDGRYEV
+10 DGRYDV
-19 VRALGRGGLAS
+19 VRALGRGGLGS

-42 VAMKSLSFGSA
+42 VALKALRFGA
-53 GALEAFRREFSLLS
+53 FDVARAVEAFRREFSLLS
-67 ACAHPRLPRAYDF
+67 GCAHPRLPRAYDF
-80 ARTTSGGAQGE
+80 ARTTCGGAP
-91 ALTYTTTELIRGRT
+91 LTYATAELIRGRT
-105 LAEHARGRA
+105 LAEHARGRP
-114 FRAALPMLLDA
+114 FRAALPVLLDA
-125 LDALGWLH
+125 LDALAWLH
-133 GAGIVHGDFKPE
+133 GAGIVHGDLKPD

-161 AARRMRADAGD
+161 AARRMRAEAGD
-172 LSGTARFLAPELF
+172 LAGTGRFLAPELL

-203 EALFPLLSGAPPA
+203 EDLFPLLSGAPPA
-216 ALRRLAE
+216 AVRRLAE

-238 EVLEALSAGGV
+238 EVLEVLSAGGL

-276 LEALLRGERG
+276 LEALLRGAPG
-286 PRAVILTGEEGA
+286 PRAVVVTGEEGA

-311 QLRAQ
+311 QLCAQ

-323 GDDPLRALLLRA
+323 GEEPIRALVGHA
-335 LGAASLP
+335 LGRASLP

-349 GARGEL
+349 GARAALAQGRAGE
-355 AGAREGAGDVARGS
+355 APARA
-369 REQRGSRDP
+369 P
-378 RDPHGLPAPRRPR
+378 PPPRRPR

-398 HRLGAHDRALL
+398 DRLGAHDRALL
-409 EALVRSAEPTDAL
+409 EALVRATEPTDAL
-422 LWLIA
+422 LWLVA
-427 SAERLDVG
+427 SADRLDVR
-435 GGAVVELPLGPL
+435 GGAAVELPLGPL
-447 GLDVGGGAVVEL
+447 DEA
-459 PLGPLGEDAVRVW
+459 AVRVW
-472 TAPLATAARPSDLL
+472 TAPLATAARAADLL

-497 ELCAALAQRSLSEAE
+497 ELCAALAQRRLSEAE
-512 LDRFV
+512 LDAFAL
-517 HTTGTPELWRRRVAA
+517 TTGAPELWRRRVAA
-532 LARDEA
+532 LPPDEA
-538 RALAALAVADPLGPE
+538 RALAALAVADRLDPG

-576 DGDGFRLGQP
+576 DGEGVRLGQA

-593 PWLDAGVVREVAAA
+593 PLLDAGVVREVARAQ
-607 TAAHLAG
+607 AAHLGGAG
-614 DGEAA
+614 EGA
-619 LAPAIRSQR
+619 LAPALRSQR

-636 VLAGDH
+636 ALAGDD
-642 EAARRALAA
+642 EAARRALVA
-651 SEPMLEWAPRA
+651 SEPMFEWAPRA

-667 DAACEVLPAPR
+667 DAACAALPAAR
-678 TLVAAASAL
+678 TLVAAASAV

-699 LARARRAGPPADVG
+699 LARARRGRPAPDVG

-723 YEKLGKVERA
+723 YEQLGKVARA
-733 LVQLGRA
+733 LRQLERA
-740 RALSQ
+740 RALSR
-745 LGRAR
+745 GAVD
-750 ALSPGP
+750 A
-756 WGGRLASLSARC
+756 RLASLSARC

-782 EGALAALAAPE
+782 EGALAVAEAA
-793 PDEAPGPREV
+793 AAAR
-803 DGALANGEAREA
+803 AGEAAALGAGEA
-815 SAELAETLGLAL
+815 AALGAGEAAARAGEAAALGAGEAAAAVAAELAETLGLAL
-827 GYLSDQAGALRSLA
+827 GYLSDKAGALRSLA

-853 RARARTLSYH
+853 RARARALSYH

-870 GDAALAAR
+870 GDTALAAR

-906 RHQLGDWGAAL
+906 RHQLGDWGSAL
-917 RCYERGLRAAI
+917 RCYERGLRAAV
-928 AFAKARTEAT
+928 AFAKERTEAT

-944 KIHADVGLLER
+944 KLHADIGLLER
-955 AELAVA
+955 AELGVA
-961 RLRAPEGARAPE
+961 RLRAPAPDLRAPVPE

-986 AAARGELGEAARLLD
+986 AAARGALGEAARLLD
-1001 EARAGHA
+1001 EARAAHA

-1016 CEAVIHAAEVALAAR
+1016 CEAALHAAEIALAAR
-1031 DRAAAGA
+1031 DEAAAGA
-1038 RLAEAA
+1038 RLDEAA
-1044 ALLRETD
+1044 ALLREVD

-1074 AALEEVQRGAGLVA
+1074 AALAEVQRGAALVA
-1088 RVSQLELHAKHEEVS
+1088 RVSQLELHARLEEVS
-1103 AEVLRLRSATALS
+1103 AEVLRLRSAAALA
-1116 ERHRTAAIEC
+1116 ERHRTAALEC

-1152 GGPALPGA
+1152 GGPARAASAGGA

-1166 KLLEVNRRLSS
+1166 KLLEINRRLSS
-1177 TLDAEEVLRVAMDAA
+1177 TLDAEEVLRLAMDAA

-1206 SPSPEGPGKGKLEV
+1206 SPSPPSSAADGRPRVKLEV

-1259 ADARFHGNASVHGLR
+1259 ADERFRGNASVHGLR

-1361 HELERTR
+1361 HELERSR

-1446 LFGHVKGAFTGAIRD
+1446 LFGHVKGAFTGAVRD
-1461 HGGLFVSAR
+1461 HGGLFLAAR

-1481 VPLGVQAKLLR
+1481 VPVAVQAKLLR

-1508 SVADVRVVCAT
+1508 PVPDVRVVCAT
-1519 NRDLRE
+1519 NRELRE

-1542 IEIRLPPLRDRPDDI
+1542 IEIRLPPLRERPDDI
-1557 PAIAQVI
+1557 PAIAQAI
-1564 VEKLSA
+1564 VEKLAA
-1570 RQGRPAFRLS
+1570 RHGRPAFRLS
-1580 PGALRRLSSYGWP
+1580 RGALRRLSSYGWP

-1614 IGPADIELPAAAP
+1614 IGPADIQLPPAAP
-1627 APRGRSRAEHR
+1627 PPRGRSRAEFR

-1650 LSRWN
+1650 LCRWN
-1655 VCEVSRSLGIPRMTL
+1655 VCEVSRGLGIPRTTL
-1670 YRKLARYG
+1670 YRKLAQYG
-1678 LLRKG
+1678 LLRGEEANPRRAPP

>member
-1 MVHHGIAPG
+1 MVQYGLAPG
-10 TVVDGRYEV
+10 AVVDGRYDL
-19 VRALGRGGLAS
+19 VRSLGRGGLGS

-42 VAMKSLSFGSA
+42 VALKALRFDSA
-53 GALEAFRREFSLLS
+53 DVVEAFRREFSLLS
-67 ACAHPRLPRAYDF
+67 GCAHPRLARAYDF
-80 ARTTSGGAQGE
+80 ARTASSGAP
-91 ALTYTTTELIRGRT
+91 LTYTTAELIRGRT
-105 LAEHARGRA
+105 LAEHARGRS
-114 FRAALPMLLDA
+114 FHAALPVLLDA

-133 GAGIVHGDFKPE
+133 GAGIVHGDVKPE
-145 NVLVRD
+145 NILVRD
-151 DGAGVLIDLS
+151 DGSGVLIDLS
-161 AARRMRADAGD
+161 AARRMRAEAGD
-172 LSGTARFLAPELF
+172 LSGTVRLFAPELL

-203 EALFPLLSGAPPA
+203 EELFPLLSGGPPA
-216 ALRRLAE
+216 SARRLAE

-233 PSGVE
+233 PSCVD
-238 EVLEALSAGGV
+238 EVLDALSAGGL

-261 EIVGREREVEAFGAA
+261 EIVGREREVRAFDAA

-286 PRAVILTGEEGA
+286 PRAVVITGEEGL

-311 QLRAQ
+311 QLRAP

-323 GDDPLRALLLRA
+323 GEHPLRALLGRA
-335 LGAASLP
+335 LGRASLA
-342 AGVDALL
+342 AGVGALL
-349 GARGEL
+349 DARGEL
-355 AGAREGAGDVARGS
+355 ACTRAADDDQRARGV
-369 REQRGSRDP
+369 E
-378 RDPHGLPAPRRPR
+378 AVRPR

-398 HRLGAHDRALL
+398 DRLGADDRALL
-409 EALVRSAEPTDAL
+409 EALVRATEPTDAV

-427 SAERLDVG
+427 SAERLDVAG
-435 GGAVVELPLGPL
+435 EAVVALPLEPL
-447 GLDVGGGAVVEL
+447 DEA
-459 PLGPLGEDAVRVW
+459 AVRVW
-472 TAPLATAARPSDLL
+472 TAPFTTAARGPDLL

-497 ELCAALAQRSLSEAE
+497 ELCSALARRTVSEAE

-517 HTTGTPELWRRRVAA
+517 HTTATPELWRRRVAG
-532 LARDEA
+532 LGRGEA
-538 RALAALAVADPLGPE
+538 RALAALAVADRLSPGD
-553 AAAALGVGRAALDA
+553 AAALGVARAALES
-567 LEAAGLARL
+567 LEAAGLAGL
-576 DGDGFRLGQP
+576 DGEGWRLGQP

-593 PWLDAGVVREVAAA
+593 AALDPGAVREVARAMA
-607 TAAHLAG
+607 DHLGGA
-614 DGEAA
+614 GEAA
-619 LAPAIRSQR
+619 LTPALRSQR

-636 VLAGDH
+636 ALSGDH
-642 EAARRALAA
+642 EAARRALVA
-651 SEPMLEWAPRA
+651 SEPMFEWAPRA

-667 DAACEVLPAPR
+667 DAASAAAPAAR
-678 TLVAAASAL
+678 TFVAAASAI

-699 LARARRAGPPADVG
+699 LARARRTRPPPEVLV
-713 AELSYRAARC
+713 ELSYGAARC
-723 YEKLGKVERA
+723 YEKLGRVERA
-733 LVQLGRA
+733 LAQLERT
-740 RALSQ
+740 RALSR
-745 LGRAR
+745 GA
-750 ALSPGP
+750 
-756 WGGRLASLSARC
+756 GGRLASLSARC
-768 LLRLGRYDEARREA
+768 LLRLGRYAEARREA
-782 EGALAALAAPE
+782 ERALAVAEAAAALPAHAAALPAHAAAL
-793 PDEAPGPREV
+793 PAHEA
-803 DGALANGEAREA
+803 ALPAHEAAA
-815 SAELAETLGLAL
+815 SVAAELAETLGLAL

-841 RAVALRPASGSP
+841 RAVALRPASDSP
-853 RARARTLSYH
+853 RARVRTLSYH

-917 RCYERGLRAAI
+917 RCYERGQRAAV
-928 AFAKARTEAT
+928 AYAKERTEAT

-944 KIHADVGLLER
+944 KIHADIGLLER
-955 AELAVA
+955 AELGVA
-961 RLRAPEGARAPE
+961 RLRAARAPRASE
-973 EIAVAALGLAAEI
+973 GAKVPEQLAAAALGLAAEI
-986 AAARGELGEAARLLD
+986 AAARGALGDAARLL
-1001 EARAGHA
+1001 EQARADHA

-1016 CEAVIHAAEVALAAR
+1016 CEAMIHAAEVALAAR

-1061 AGAELALARGDAD
+1061 AGAELALSLGDTG
-1074 AALEEVQRGAGLVA
+1074 AALLEVQRGAGLVA
-1088 RVSQLELHAKHEEVS
+1088 SVAQLELHARHEEVS
-1103 AEVLRLRSATALS
+1103 AEVLRLRSATALA
-1116 ERHRTAAIEC
+1116 ERHRTAALEC

-1132 TLPAELAEVFW
+1132 TLPPELADVFW

-1152 GGPALPGA
+1152 GGPAPPAA
-1160 RMELVL
+1160 RRELVL
-1166 KLLEVNRRLSS
+1166 KLLEINRRLSS
-1177 TLDAEEVLRVAMDAA
+1177 TLDADEVLRLAMDAA

-1206 SPSPEGPGKGKLEV
+1206 SPPSPDGRAKGKLEV

-1259 ADARFHGNASVHGLR
+1259 ADERFHGNTSVHALR

-1294 LDNRFQRGKFAEGD
+1294 LDNRFQRGTFAEGD

-1320 VALHNGRLMAELRD
+1320 VALHNGRLMAELTD

-1368 ADARRDFPEIAGR
+1368 ADVRRDFPEIAGR
-1381 SAPMRAVLALCERVA
+1381 SAPMRAVLSLVERVA

-1418 IHAGGPRRDGPF
+1418 IHSGGPRREGPF

-1446 LFGHVKGAFTGAIRD
+1446 LFGHVKGAFTGAVRD
-1461 HGGLFVSAR
+1461 HGGLFLSAR

-1481 VPLGVQAKLLR
+1481 MPVAVQAKLLR
-1492 ALQERS
+1492 ALQERE
-1498 IRPVGSDRSV
+1498 IRPVGSDRSIP
-1508 SVADVRVVCAT
+1508 VADVRVVCAT
-1519 NRDLRE
+1519 NRDLGE

-1564 VEKLSA
+1564 VEKLAA
-1570 RQGRPAFRLS
+1570 RQGRPALRLS

-1593 GNVRQLENVLARACV
+1593 GNVRQLENVLSRASV

-1614 IGPADIELPAAAP
+1614 IGPADIHLPAAAP
-1627 APRGRSRAEHR
+1627 VRRGRSRTEHR
-1638 GAEEERIRAALE
+1638 RLEEERIRDALQ
-1650 LSRWN
+1650 LSGWN
-1655 VCEVSRSLGIPRMTL
+1655 VCEVSRSLGIPRTTL

-1678 LLRKG
+1678 LLRRAGAT

>member
-1 MVHHGIAPG
+1 MI
-10 TVVDGRYEV
+10 DGRYDV
-19 VRALGRGGLAS
+19 VRALGRGGLGS

-42 VAMKSLSFGSA
+42 VALKALRFGRSDVA
-53 GALEAFRREFSLLS
+53 GAVEAFRREFSLLS
-67 ACAHPRLPRAYDF
+67 GCAHPRLPRAYDF
-80 ARTTSGGAQGE
+80 ARTTCGGAP
-91 ALTYTTTELIRGRT
+91 LTYATSELIRGRT
-105 LAEHARGRA
+105 LAEHARGRP
-114 FRAALPMLLDA
+114 FRAALPVLLDA

-133 GAGIVHGDFKPE
+133 GAGIVHGDLKPD

-161 AARRMRADAGD
+161 AARRMRAEAGD
-172 LSGTARFLAPELF
+172 LAGTGRFLAPELL

-203 EALFPLLSGAPPA
+203 EDLFPLLSGAPPA
-216 ALRRLAE
+216 AVRRLAE

-238 EVLEALSAGGV
+238 EVLEVLSAGGL

-261 EIVGREREVEAFGAA
+261 EIVGRDREVEAFGAA
-276 LEALLRGERG
+276 LDALLRGAPG
-286 PRAVILTGEEGA
+286 PRAVVITGEEGA

-311 QLRAQ
+311 QRCAQ

-323 GDDPLRALLLRA
+323 GEEPIRALVGRA
-335 LGAASLP
+335 LGRASLP

-349 GARGEL
+349 GARAEL
-355 AGAREGAGDVARGS
+355 AAGRTGRAGGA
-369 REQRGSRDP
+369 
-378 RDPHGLPAPRRPR
+378 PAHAPPPPRRPR

-398 HRLGAHDRALL
+398 DRLGAHDRALL
-409 EALVRSAEPTDAL
+409 EALVRATEPTDAL
-422 LWLIA
+422 LWLVA
-427 SAERLDVG
+427 SADRLDVR
-435 GGAVVELPLGPL
+435 GGAAVELPLGPL
-447 GLDVGGGAVVEL
+447 DEA
-459 PLGPLGEDAVRVW
+459 AVRVW
-472 TAPLATAARPSDLL
+472 TAPLATAARAADLL

-497 ELCAALAQRSLSEAE
+497 ELCAALAQRRLSEAE
-512 LDRFV
+512 LDGFA
-517 HTTGTPELWRRRVAA
+517 HTTAAPELLRRRVAA
-532 LARDEA
+532 LPPDEA
-538 RALAALAVADPLGPE
+538 RALAALAVADRLDPG

-576 DGDGFRLGQP
+576 DGEGVRLGQA

-593 PWLDAGVVREVAAA
+593 PLLDAGVVREVARALA
-607 TAAHLAG
+607 EHLGGAG
-614 DGEAA
+614 EGA
-619 LAPAIRSQR
+619 LAPALRSQR

-636 VLAGDH
+636 ALSGDD
-642 EAARRALAA
+642 EAARRALVA
-651 SEPMLEWAPRA
+651 SEPMFEWAPRA

-667 DAACEVLPAPR
+667 DAACAALPAAR
-678 TLVAAASAL
+678 TLVAAASAV

-699 LARARRAGPPADVG
+699 LARARRGRPAPDVG

-723 YEKLGKVERA
+723 YEQLGKVARA
-733 LVQLGRA
+733 LRQLERA
-740 RALSQ
+740 RALSC
-745 LGRAR
+745 GAVD
-750 ALSPGP
+750 A
-756 WGGRLASLSARC
+756 RLASLSARC

-782 EGALAALAAPE
+782 EGALAVAEAEAAARSG
-793 PDEAPGPREV
+793 DA
-803 DGALANGEAREA
+803 AASAQAGEATAAARSGDAAARGAGEA
-815 SAELAETLGLAL
+815 AAAVAAELAETLGLAL
-827 GYLSDQAGALRSLA
+827 GYLSDMAGALRSLA

-853 RARARTLSYH
+853 RARARALSYH

-870 GDAALAAR
+870 GDTALAAR

-906 RHQLGDWGAAL
+906 RHQLGDWGSAL
-917 RCYERGLRAAI
+917 RCYERGLRAAV
-928 AFAKARTEAT
+928 AFAKERTEAT

-944 KIHADVGLLER
+944 KLHADIGLLER
-955 AELAVA
+955 AELGVA
-961 RLRAPEGARAPE
+961 RLRARAPDQRAPVPE

-986 AAARGELGEAARLLD
+986 AAARGALGEAARLLD
-1001 EARAGHA
+1001 EVRAAHA

-1016 CEAVIHAAEVALAAR
+1016 CEAALHAAEIALAAR
-1031 DRAAAGA
+1031 DEAAAGA
-1038 RLAEAA
+1038 RLDEAA
-1044 ALLRETD
+1044 ALLREAD

-1074 AALEEVQRGAGLVA
+1074 AALAEVQRGVALVA
-1088 RVSQLELHAKHEEVS
+1088 RVSQLELHARHEEVS
-1103 AEVLRLRSATALS
+1103 AEVLRLRSAAALA
-1116 ERHRTAAIEC
+1116 ERHRTAALEC

-1132 TLPAELAEVFW
+1132 TLPTELAEVFW

-1152 GGPALPGA
+1152 GGPARAASAGGA

-1166 KLLEVNRRLSS
+1166 KLLEINRRLSS
-1177 TLDAEEVLRVAMDAA
+1177 TLDAEEVLRLAMDAA

-1206 SPSPEGPGKGKLEV
+1206 SPSPPSSRPDGRARVKLEV

-1259 ADARFHGNASVHGLR
+1259 ADERFHGNASVHSLR

-1361 HELERTR
+1361 HELERSR

-1446 LFGHVKGAFTGAIRD
+1446 LFGHVKGAFTGAVRD
-1461 HGGLFVSAR
+1461 HGGLFLAAR

-1481 VPLGVQAKLLR
+1481 VPVAVQAKLLR

-1498 IRPVGSDRSV
+1498 IRPVGSDRSIPV
-1508 SVADVRVVCAT
+1508 PDVRVVCAT

-1557 PAIAQVI
+1557 PAIAQAI
-1564 VEKLSA
+1564 VEKLAA
-1570 RQGRPAFRLS
+1570 RHGRPAFRLS
-1580 PGALRRLSSYGWP
+1580 RGALRRLVSYGWP

-1614 IGPADIELPAAAP
+1614 IGPADIQLPPAAP
-1627 APRGRSRAEHR
+1627 PPRGRSRAEFR

-1650 LSRWN
+1650 LCRWN
-1655 VCEVSRSLGIPRMTL
+1655 VCEVSRSLGIPRTTL

-1678 LLRKG
+1678 LLRGEEANPRRARP

>member
-1 MVHHGIAPG
+1 MVQPGIAPG
-10 TVVDGRYEV
+10 AVIDGRYDV
-19 VRALGRGGLAS
+19 VRALGRGGLGS
-30 VFEARDRLFDRD
+30 VFEARDRLFEHD
-42 VAMKSLSFGSA
+42 VALKALRLGSFDVA
-53 GALEAFRREFSLLS
+53 RAVEAFRREFSLLS
-67 ACAHPRLPRAYDF
+67 GCAHPRLPRAYDF
-80 ARTTSGGAQGE
+80 ARTTCGGAP
-91 ALTYTTTELIRGRT
+91 LTYTTAELIRGRT

-114 FRAALPMLLDA
+114 FRAALPVLLDA

-133 GAGIVHGDFKPE
+133 GAGIVHGDFKPD

-161 AARRMRADAGD
+161 AARRMRAAAGD
-172 LSGTARFLAPELF
+172 LAGTARFLAPELLQ
-185 RGAPPSA
+185 GAPPSA

-203 EALFPLLSGAPPA
+203 EDLFPLLSGAPPA
-216 ALRRLAE
+216 AARRLAE
-223 RLTAEDPASR
+223 RLTAADPASR

-238 EVLEALSAGGV
+238 EVLETLSAGGL

-286 PRAVILTGEEGA
+286 PRAVVVTGEEGA

-311 QLRAQ
+311 QLCAE

-323 GDDPLRALLLRA
+323 GEDPLRALLLRA
-335 LGAASLP
+335 LGRASLP

-349 GARGEL
+349 GARAEL
-355 AGAREGAGDVARGS
+355 ARAGSVDAPPP
-369 REQRGSRDP
+369 P
-378 RDPHGLPAPRRPR
+378 RAAPSRRPR

-398 HRLGAHDRALL
+398 DRLGAHDRALL
-409 EALVRSAEPTDAL
+409 EALVRATEPTDAL

-427 SAERLDVG
+427 SADPLDVG
-435 GGAVVELPLGPL
+435 PGAAVELPLGPL
-447 GLDVGGGAVVEL
+447 DEA
-459 PLGPLGEDAVRVW
+459 AVRVW
-472 TAPLATAARPSDLL
+472 TAPLATAARVADLL

-497 ELCAALAQRSLSEAE
+497 ELCAALAQRRLSEAE
-512 LDRFV
+512 LDGFV
-517 HTTGTPELWRRRVAA
+517 HSTGTPELWRRRLAA
-532 LARDEA
+532 LPRDEA
-538 RALAALAVADPLGPE
+538 RALAALAVADRLGPD

-576 DGDGFRLGQP
+576 DGEGFRLGQP

-593 PWLDAGVVREVAAA
+593 PLLDAEVVREVARAQ
-607 TAAHLAG
+607 AAHLGGAG
-614 DGEAA
+614 EGAI
-619 LAPAIRSQR
+619 APALRSER

-636 VLAGDH
+636 ALAGDN
-642 EAARRALAA
+642 EAARRALLA
-651 SEPMLEWAPRA
+651 SEPMFEWAPRA

-667 DAACEVLPAPR
+667 DAACAALPAAR
-678 TLVAAASAL
+678 TLVAAASAV

-699 LARARRAGPPADVG
+699 LARARRSGPPPDVG

-723 YEKLGKVERA
+723 YEKLGKVARA
-733 LVQLGRA
+733 LRQLERA
-740 RALSQ
+740 RAL
-745 LGRAR
+745 AR
-750 ALSPGP
+750 GAVDA
-756 WGGRLASLSARC
+756 RLASLSARC

-782 EGALAALAAPE
+782 EGALALAEAAAAP
-793 PDEAPGPREV
+793 PP
-803 DGALANGEAREA
+803 GEAA
-815 SAELAETLGLAL
+815 AELAETLGLAL

-853 RARARTLSYH
+853 RARARALSYH

-870 GDAALAAR
+870 GDTALAAR

-928 AFAKARTEAT
+928 AFAKERTEAT

-944 KIHADVGLLER
+944 KLHADIGLLER
-955 AELAVA
+955 AELGVA
-961 RLRAPEGARAPE
+961 RLRARVPDLRAPVPE
-973 EIAVAALGLAAEI
+973 EIAAAALGLAAEI
-986 AAARGELGEAARLLD
+986 AAARGALGEAARLI
-1001 EARAGHA
+1001 EQARAGHA

-1016 CEAVIHAAEVALAAR
+1016 CEAALHAAEIALAAR
-1031 DRAAAGA
+1031 DGAAAGA

-1044 ALLRETD
+1044 ALLREAD

-1061 AGAELALARGDAD
+1061 AGAELALALGDAD
-1074 AALEEVQRGAGLVA
+1074 AALAEVQRGAGLVA
-1088 RVSQLELHAKHEEVS
+1088 RVSQLELHARHEEVS
-1103 AEVLRLRSATALS
+1103 AEVLRLRSAAALA
-1116 ERHRTAAIEC
+1116 ERHRTAALEC

-1152 GGPALPGA
+1152 GGPARAASGGSA

-1166 KLLEVNRRLSS
+1166 RLLEINRRLSS
-1177 TLDAEEVLRVAMDAA
+1177 TLDAEEVLRLAMDAA

-1206 SPSPEGPGKGKLEV
+1206 SPAPASSPPDGRAKVKLEV

-1259 ADARFHGNASVHGLR
+1259 ADERFHGNASVHSLR

-1361 HELERTR
+1361 HELERSR

-1418 IHAGGPRRDGPF
+1418 LHAGGPRREGPF

-1446 LFGHVKGAFTGAIRD
+1446 LFGHVKGAFTGAVRD
-1461 HGGLFVSAR
+1461 HGGLFLAAR

-1481 VPLGVQAKLLR
+1481 MPVALQAKLLR
-1492 ALQERS
+1492 ALQERT
-1498 IRPVGSDRSV
+1498 IRPVGSDRSIPV
-1508 SVADVRVVCAT
+1508 PDVRIVCAT

-1557 PAIAQVI
+1557 PAIAQAI
-1564 VEKLSA
+1564 VEKLAA
-1570 RQGRPAFRLS
+1570 RHGRPAFRLS
-1580 PGALRRLSSYGWP
+1580 RGALRRLTSYGWP

-1614 IGPADIELPAAAP
+1614 IGPADLQLPSAAP
-1627 APRGRSRAEHR
+1627 APRGRSRAEYR
-1638 GAEEERIRAALE
+1638 DAEEARIRAALD
-1650 LSRWN
+1650 LARWN
-1655 VCEVSRSLGIPRMTL
+1655 VCEVSRSLGIPRTTL
-1670 YRKLARYG
+1670 YRKLERYG
-1678 LLRKG
+1678 LLRKE

>member
-1 MVHHGIAPG
+1 MVQPGIAPRA
-10 TVVDGRYEV
+10 VIDGRYEV
-19 VRALGRGGLAS
+19 VRALGRGGLGS
-30 VFEARDRLFDRD
+30 VFEARDRLFERD
-42 VAMKSLSFGSA
+42 VALKALRLGSA
-53 GALEAFRREFSLLS
+53 GAVEAFRREFSLLA

-80 ARTTSGGAQGE
+80 ARTTSGGAP
-91 ALTYTTTELIRGRT
+91 LTYTTAELIRGRT

-114 FRAALPMLLDA
+114 FRAALPVLLDA

-133 GAGIVHGDFKPE
+133 GAGIVHGDFKPD

-161 AARRMRADAGD
+161 AARRMRAAAED
-172 LSGTARFLAPELF
+172 LSGTARFLAPELLQ
-185 RGAPPSA
+185 GATPSA

-203 EALFPLLSGAPPA
+203 EDLFPLLSGAPPA
-216 ALRRLAE
+216 AARRLAE

-233 PSGVE
+233 PSGVD
-238 EVLEALSAGGV
+238 EVLEALSAGGL

-261 EIVGREREVEAFGAA
+261 EIVGREREVGAFGAA

-286 PRAVILTGEEGA
+286 PRAVVVTGEEGA

-311 QLRAQ
+311 QLRAP
-316 VVEGAPR
+316 VFEGAPR

-335 LGAASLP
+335 LGGGSLP

-355 AGAREGAGDVARGS
+355 ARAR
-369 REQRGSRDP
+369 
-378 RDPHGLPAPRRPR
+378 APRADRTERPR

-398 HRLGAHDRALL
+398 DRLGAHDRALL
-409 EALVRSAEPTDAL
+409 EALVRSTEPTDAL

-427 SAERLDVG
+427 SADRLGVG
-435 GGAVVELPLGPL
+435 GGAVI
-447 GLDVGGGAVVEL
+447 EL
-459 PLGPLGEDAVRVW
+459 PLGPLGEEAVRVW
-472 TAPLATAARPSDLL
+472 TAPLATAARASDLL

-497 ELCAALAQRSLSEAE
+497 ELCAALAQRRLSEAE

-517 HTTGTPELWRRRVAA
+517 DTTGTPELWRRRVAA
-532 LARDEA
+532 LDRGEA
-538 RALAALAVADPLGPE
+538 RALAALAVADPLGPD
-553 AAAALGVGRAALDA
+553 AAAALGVGRAALEA

-576 DGDGFRLGQP
+576 DGDGHRLGQP
-586 GQARALL
+586 GQARALV
-593 PWLDAGVVREVAAA
+593 PWLDAGVVREVARALA
-607 TAAHLAG
+607 DHLVAG
-614 DGEAA
+614 AEEAA
-619 LAPAIRSQR
+619 LPPARSSQR

-636 VLAGDH
+636 ALAGDD

-651 SEPMLEWAPRA
+651 SEPMFEWAPRA

-667 DAACEVLPAPR
+667 DAACAAMPEAR

-699 LARARRAGPPADVG
+699 LARARRGTRASRPGAPAPPPEVG

-723 YEKLGKVERA
+723 YEKLGKVARA
-733 LVQLGRA
+733 LRQLERA
-740 RALSQ
+740 RALSA
-745 LGRAR
+745 GA
-750 ALSPGP
+750 ADVVDV
-756 WGGRLASLSARC
+756 RLASLSARC

-782 EGALAALAAPE
+782 EGALAVAEAAAALPGGEAAPS
-793 PDEAPGPREV
+793 PGAAASPP
-803 DGALANGEAREA
+803 GAAA
-815 SAELAETLGLAL
+815 SAAAELAETLGLAL

-841 RAVALRPASGSP
+841 RAVALRPASDSP
-853 RARARTLSYH
+853 RARVRTLSYH

-870 GDAALAAR
+870 GDTALSAR

-917 RCYERGLRAAI
+917 RCYERGLRAAA
-928 AFAKARTEAT
+928 AFAKERTEAT

-944 KIHADVGLLER
+944 KIHADIGLLER
-955 AELAVA
+955 AELGVA
-961 RLRAPEGARAPE
+961 RLRAPEGAEVPG
-973 EIAVAALGLAAEI
+973 EIAAAALGLAAEI
-986 AAARGELGEAARLLD
+986 AAARGALGEAARLLE
-1001 EARAGHA
+1001 EACAGHA

-1016 CEAVIHAAEVALAAR
+1016 CEAMIHAAEVALAAR

-1038 RLAEAA
+1038 RLAEAS

-1051 AADLALRHAT
+1051 AADLALRRAT
-1061 AGAELALARGDAD
+1061 AGAELALALGDTD
-1074 AALEEVQRGAGLVA
+1074 AALAEVQRGAGLVA
-1088 RVSQLELHAKHEEVS
+1088 RVAQLELHARHEEVS
-1103 AEVLRLRSATALS
+1103 AEVLRLRSAAALA
-1116 ERHRTAAIEC
+1116 ERHRTAALEC

-1152 GGPALPGA
+1152 GGPAQPAA

-1177 TLDAEEVLRVAMDAA
+1177 TLDAEEVLRLAMDAA

-1206 SPSPEGPGKGKLEV
+1206 SPSPPPVDARAKVRLEV

-1259 ADARFHGNASVHGLR
+1259 ADERFHGNASVHSLR

-1294 LDNRFQRGKFAEGD
+1294 LDNRFQRGKFAAGD

-1396 ESDVTVTVT
+1396 NSDVTVTVT

-1418 IHAGGPRRDGPF
+1418 IHSGGPRREGPF

-1446 LFGHVKGAFTGAIRD
+1446 LFGHVKGAFTGAVRD
-1461 HGGLFVSAR
+1461 HGGLFLSAR

-1481 VPLGVQAKLLR
+1481 MPVAVQAKLLR
-1492 ALQERS
+1492 ALQERE
-1498 IRPVGSDRSV
+1498 IRPVGSDRSIPV
-1508 SVADVRVVCAT
+1508 PDVRVVCAT

-1532 REDLYYRVSV
+1532 REDLYYRISV

-1557 PAIAQVI
+1557 PAIAQAI
-1564 VEKLSA
+1564 VEKLAA

-1580 PGALRRLSSYGWP
+1580 RGALRRLATYGWP

-1614 IGPADIELPAAAP
+1614 IGPSDIQLPAAAP
-1627 APRGRSRAEHR
+1627 APRGRSRADYR

-1655 VCEVSRSLGIPRMTL
+1655 VCDVSRSLGIPRTTL

-1678 LLRKG
+1678 LLRRE

>member
-1 MVHHGIAPG
+1 MVQSGIAPG
-10 TVVDGRYEV
+10 AVVDGRYDV
-19 VRALGRGGLAS
+19 VRALGRGGLGS
-30 VFEARDRLFDRD
+30 VFEARDRLFERD
-42 VAMKSLSFGSA
+42 VALKALRLGSA
-53 GALEAFRREFSLLS
+53 SAVEAFRREFSLLA

-80 ARTTSGGAQGE
+80 ARTTSGGAP
-91 ALTYTTTELIRGRT
+91 LTYTTAELIRGRT

-114 FRAALPMLLDA
+114 FRAALPVLLDA

-133 GAGIVHGDFKPE
+133 GAGIVHGDFKPD

-161 AARRMRADAGD
+161 AARRMRAAAED
-172 LSGTARFLAPELF
+172 LSGTARFLAPELLQ
-185 RGAPPSA
+185 GAPPSA

-203 EALFPLLSGAPPA
+203 EDLFPLLAGAPPA
-216 ALRRLAE
+216 AARRLAE
-223 RLTAEDPASR
+223 RLTAADPASR

-238 EVLEALSAGGV
+238 EVLETLSAGGL

-261 EIVGREREVEAFGAA
+261 EIVGRERELAAFGAA

-286 PRAVILTGEEGA
+286 PRAVVVTGEEGA

-311 QLRAQ
+311 QLRAP
-316 VVEGAPR
+316 VFEGAPR

-335 LGAASLP
+335 LGGGSLP

-355 AGAREGAGDVARGS
+355 ARAR
-369 REQRGSRDP
+369 
-378 RDPHGLPAPRRPR
+378 APLAHADRAERPR

-398 HRLGAHDRALL
+398 DRLGAHDRALL
-409 EALVRSAEPTDAL
+409 EALVRSTEPTDAL

-427 SAERLDVG
+427 SADRLGVG
-435 GGAVVELPLGPL
+435 GGAVI
-447 GLDVGGGAVVEL
+447 EL
-459 PLGPLGEDAVRVW
+459 PLGPLGEGAVRVW
-472 TAPLATAARPSDLL
+472 TAPLATAARVSDLL

-497 ELCAALAQRSLSEAE
+497 ELCAALAQRRLSEAE

-517 HTTGTPELWRRRVAA
+517 DTTGTPELWRRRVAA
-532 LARDEA
+532 LDRAEA
-538 RALAALAVADPLGPE
+538 RALAALAVADPLGPD

-576 DGDGFRLGQP
+576 DGDGHRLGQP
-586 GQARALL
+586 GQARALV
-593 PWLDAGVVREVAAA
+593 PWLDAGVVREVARALA
-607 TAAHLAG
+607 DHLAG
-614 DGEAA
+614 PEEGA
-619 LAPAIRSQR
+619 LAPARSSQR

-636 VLAGDH
+636 ALAGDH

-651 SEPMLEWAPRA
+651 SEPIFEWAPRA

-667 DAACEVLPAPR
+667 DAACAAMPEAR

-699 LARARRAGPPADVG
+699 LARARRGVRASRPRARCHCSPEGG

-723 YEKLGKVERA
+723 YEKLGKVARA
-733 LVQLGRA
+733 LRQLARA
-740 RALSQ
+740 RALSA
-745 LGRAR
+745 GAVDV
-750 ALSPGP
+750 
-756 WGGRLASLSARC
+756 RLASLSARC

-782 EGALAALAAPE
+782 EGGLAVAEAAAALPAGEAAPS
-793 PDEAPGPREV
+793 PGAAASPP
-803 DGALANGEAREA
+803 GAAA
-815 SAELAETLGLAL
+815 SAAAELAETLGLAL

-841 RAVALRPASGSP
+841 RAVALRPASDSP
-853 RARARTLSYH
+853 RARVRTLSYH

-870 GDAALAAR
+870 GDTALSAR

-917 RCYERGLRAAI
+917 RCYERGLRAAA
-928 AFAKARTEAT
+928 AFAKERTEAT

-944 KIHADVGLLER
+944 KIHADIGLLER
-955 AELAVA
+955 AELGVA
-961 RLRAPEGARAPE
+961 RLRAPRAPE
-973 EIAVAALGLAAEI
+973 SAEVPGEIAAAALGLAAEI
-986 AAARGELGEAARLLD
+986 AAARGALGEAARLLE
-1001 EARAGHA
+1001 EACAGHA

-1016 CEAVIHAAEVALAAR
+1016 CEAMIHAAEVALAAR

-1051 AADLALRHAT
+1051 AADLALRRAT
-1061 AGAELALARGDAD
+1061 AGAELALALGDTD
-1074 AALEEVQRGAGLVA
+1074 AALAEVQRGADLVA
-1088 RVSQLELHAKHEEVS
+1088 RVSQLELHARHEEVS
-1103 AEVLRLRSATALS
+1103 AEVLRLRSAAALA
-1116 ERHRTAAIEC
+1116 ERHRTAALEC

-1152 GGPALPGA
+1152 GGPAQPAARAA
-1160 RMELVL
+1160 RMELVM

-1177 TLDAEEVLRVAMDAA
+1177 TLDAEEVLRLAMDAA

-1206 SPSPEGPGKGKLEV
+1206 SPSQPPPVDSRAKVRLEV

-1259 ADARFHGNASVHGLR
+1259 ADERFHGNASVHSLR

-1320 VALHNGRLMAELRD
+1320 VALRNGRLMAELRD

-1418 IHAGGPRRDGPF
+1418 IHSGGPRREGPF

-1446 LFGHVKGAFTGAIRD
+1446 LFGHVKGAFTGAVRD
-1461 HGGLFVSAR
+1461 HGGLFLSAR

-1481 VPLGVQAKLLR
+1481 MPVAVQAKLLR
-1492 ALQERS
+1492 ALQERE

-1508 SVADVRVVCAT
+1508 PVPDVRVVCAT

-1532 REDLYYRVSV
+1532 REDLYYRICV

-1557 PAIAQVI
+1557 PAIAQAI
-1564 VEKLSA
+1564 VEKLAA

-1580 PGALRRLSSYGWP
+1580 RGALRRLATYGWP

-1614 IGPADIELPAAAP
+1614 IGPADIQLPAAAP
-1627 APRGRSRAEHR
+1627 APRGRSRADYR

-1655 VCEVSRSLGIPRMTL
+1655 VCEVSRSLGIPRTTL

-1678 LLRKG
+1678 LLRRG

>member
-1 MVHHGIAPG
+1 MVHDGLAPG
-10 TVVDGRYEV
+10 AVVDGRYDV
-19 VRALGRGGLAS
+19 VRALGRGGLGS
-30 VFEARDRLFDRD
+30 VVEARDRLFDRD
-42 VAMKSLSFGSA
+42 VALKSLRFDSA
-53 GALEAFRREFSLLS
+53 GATEAFRREFSLLS

-80 ARTTSGGAQGE
+80 ARTTCGGAP
-91 ALTYTTTELIRGRT
+91 LTYTTAELIRGRT
-105 LAEHARGRA
+105 LAEHTGGQA
-114 FRAALPMLLDA
+114 FGAALPVLLDA

-161 AARRMRADAGD
+161 AARRMRAEAGE
-172 LSGTARFLAPELF
+172 LSGTARYFAPELL

-216 ALRRLAE
+216 ALRRLAG

-276 LEALLRGERG
+276 LAALLRGERG
-286 PRAVILTGEEGA
+286 PRAVVITGEEGA

-311 QLRAQ
+311 QLSAP
-316 VVEGAPR
+316 VFEGAPR
-323 GDDPLRALLLRA
+323 GEDPLRALLLRA
-335 LGAASLP
+335 LGRPALP

-349 GARGEL
+349 GARSEL
-355 AGAREGAGDVARGS
+355 AGAGRQANVLHTKKIALTAN
-369 REQRGSRDP
+369 
-378 RDPHGLPAPRRPR
+378 LPKAPFAPRGPL

-398 HRLGAHDRALL
+398 DRLGAPDRALL

-422 LWLIA
+422 LWLVA

-447 GLDVGGGAVVEL
+447 GEA
-459 PLGPLGEDAVRVW
+459 AVRVW
-472 TAPLATAARPSDLL
+472 TAPLATAARVSDLL

-497 ELCAALAQRSLSEAE
+497 EICAALGQRSLSEAE
-512 LDRFV
+512 LDRCV
-517 HTTGTPELWRRRVAA
+517 TTTGTPELWRRRLNA
-532 LARDEA
+532 LAPAEA

-576 DGDGFRLGQP
+576 DGEGFRLGQP

-593 PWLDAGVVREVAAA
+593 PWLDAGAVREVARAMA
-607 TAAHLAG
+607 DHLAG
-614 DGEAA
+614 EGEAA
-619 LAPAIRSQR
+619 LAPALRSRR

-651 SEPMLEWAPRA
+651 SEPMFEWAPRA

-699 LARARRAGPPADVG
+699 LARARRARPPADVG

-733 LVQLGRA
+733 LGQLERA
-740 RALSQ
+740 RT
-745 LGRAR
+745 
-750 ALSPGP
+750 LSPGP
-756 WGGRLASLSARC
+756 PGARLASLSARC

-782 EGALAALAAPE
+782 RDALAAGEL
-793 PDEAPGPREV
+793 
-803 DGALANGEAREA
+803 DGALAPGLADA
-815 SAELAETLGLAL
+815 SSAAELAETLGLAL
-827 GYLSDQAGALRSLA
+827 GYLGDQEGALRSLA

-928 AFAKARTEAT
+928 AFAKERTEAT

-955 AELAVA
+955 AELGVA
-961 RLRAPEGARAPE
+961 RLRAPRALEGAKVPD
-973 EIAVAALGLAAEI
+973 EIAAAALGLAAEI
-986 AAARGELGEAARLLD
+986 AAARGALGEAARLLD
-1001 EARAGHA
+1001 QARAGHA

-1016 CEAVIHAAEVALAAR
+1016 CEATIHAAEVALAAQ
-1031 DRAAAGA
+1031 DRAAAGD

-1061 AGAELALARGDAD
+1061 AGAELALALGDAD
-1074 AALEEVQRGAGLVA
+1074 AALREVQRGAGLVA
-1088 RVSQLELHAKHEEVS
+1088 QVAQLELHAKHEEVS
-1103 AEVLRLRSATALS
+1103 AEVLGRRAAAALA

-1132 TLPAELAEVFW
+1132 TLPAELAEAFW

-1152 GGPALPGA
+1152 GGPARVASAGSA

-1166 KLLEVNRRLSS
+1166 RLLEINRRLSS
-1177 TLDAEEVLRVAMDAA
+1177 TLDAEEVLRLAMDAA

-1206 SPSPEGPGKGKLEV
+1206 SRPSSPDDRGKARLEV

-1259 ADARFHGNASVHGLR
+1259 ADERFHGNASVHALR

-1418 IHAGGPRRDGPF
+1418 IHAGGPRREGPF
-1430 VAVNC
+1430 VAVSC

-1446 LFGHVKGAFTGAIRD
+1446 LFGHVKGAFTGAVRD
-1461 HGGLFVSAR
+1461 HGGLFPSAR

-1481 VPLGVQAKLLR
+1481 MPVGVQAKLLR

-1498 IRPVGSDRSV
+1498 IRPVGSDRSL

-1542 IEIRLPPLRDRPDDI
+1542 IEIRLPPLRERPDDI
-1557 PAIAQVI
+1557 PAIAQAI
-1564 VEKLSA
+1564 VEKLAA

-1580 PGALRRLSSYGWP
+1580 RGALRRLMSYGWP
-1593 GNVRQLENVLARACV
+1593 GNVRQLENVLSRACV

-1614 IGPADIELPAAAP
+1614 IGPADLQLPAAAP
-1627 APRGRSRAEHR
+1627 APRSRSRADYR
-1638 GAEEERIRAALE
+1638 GAEAERIRAALD
-1650 LSRWN
+1650 LARWN
-1655 VCEVSRSLGIPRMTL
+1655 VCEVSRSLGIPRTTL
-1670 YRKLARYG
+1670 YRKLARHG
-1678 LLRKG
+1678 LLRRE

>member
-1 MVHHGIAPG
+1 MVQPGIAPG
-10 TVVDGRYEV
+10 AVVDGRYEV
-19 VRALGRGGLAS
+19 VRALGRGGLGS

-42 VAMKSLSFGSA
+42 VALKALRFGSA
-53 GALEAFRREFSLLS
+53 GAVEAFRREFSLLS

-80 ARTTSGGAQGE
+80 ARTTSAGAP
-91 ALTYTTTELIRGRT
+91 LTYATAELIRGRT

-114 FRAALPMLLDA
+114 FRAALPVLLDA

-161 AARRMRADAGD
+161 AARRMRAAAGD
-172 LSGTARFLAPELF
+172 LSGTARFLAPELL

-203 EALFPLLSGAPPA
+203 EDLLPLLSGALPA
-216 ALRRLAE
+216 AARRLAE
-223 RLTAEDPASR
+223 RLTADDPASR

-238 EVLEALSAGGV
+238 EVLEALSAGEL
-249 PRRAPAVVSEPG
+249 PRRAPAAVSEPG

-286 PRAVILTGEEGA
+286 PRAVVVTGEEGA

-311 QLRAQ
+311 QLRAP
-316 VVEGAPR
+316 VFEGAPR
-323 GDDPLRALLLRA
+323 GEDPLRALLLRA
-335 LGAASLP
+335 LGGGSLP
-342 AGVDALL
+342 TGVDALL

-355 AGAREGAGDVARGS
+355 ARS
-369 REQRGSRDP
+369 R
-378 RDPHGLPAPRRPR
+378 APLAPLAPLVDCAQRPR

-398 HRLGAHDRALL
+398 DRLGARDRALL
-409 EALVRSAEPTDAL
+409 EALVRSTEPTDAL

-427 SAERLDVG
+427 SADRLDVG

-447 GLDVGGGAVVEL
+447 GE
-459 PLGPLGEDAVRVW
+459 EAVRVW
-472 TAPLATAARPSDLL
+472 TAPLATAARVSDLL

-497 ELCAALAQRSLSEAE
+497 ELCAALAQRRLSEAE

-517 HTTGTPELWRRRVAA
+517 DTTGTPELWRRRVAA
-532 LARDEA
+532 LDRGEA
-538 RALAALAVADPLGPE
+538 RALAALAVADPLGPG

-567 LEAAGLARL
+567 LEAVGLARL
-576 DGDGFRLGQP
+576 DGDGHRLGQP
-586 GQARALL
+586 GQARALV
-593 PWLDAGVVREVAAA
+593 PWLDAGVVREVARALA
-607 TAAHLAG
+607 DHLVAG
-614 DGEAA
+614 AEEAA
-619 LAPAIRSQR
+619 LAPARSSQR

-636 VLAGDH
+636 ALAGDH

-651 SEPMLEWAPRA
+651 SEPMFEWAPRA

-667 DAACEVLPAPR
+667 DAACAAMPEAR
-678 TLVAAASAL
+678 TLVAAAAAL

-699 LARARRAGPPADVG
+699 LARARRARRARAPAPPPDVG

-723 YEKLGKVERA
+723 YEKLGKVARA
-733 LVQLGRA
+733 LRQLERA
-740 RALSQ
+740 RALSA
-745 LGRAR
+745 GAVDV
-750 ALSPGP
+750 
-756 WGGRLASLSARC
+756 RLASLSARC

-782 EGALAALAAPE
+782 EGALAVAEAAAALPAGEAAS
-793 PDEAPGPREV
+793 APGAAARPP
-803 DGALANGEAREA
+803 GAAA
-815 SAELAETLGLAL
+815 SPPGAAASAAAELAETLGLAL

-841 RAVALRPASGSP
+841 RAVALRPASDSP
-853 RARARTLSYH
+853 RARVRTLSYH

-870 GDAALAAR
+870 GDTALSAR
-878 GFQEALDL
+878 GFQDALDL

-917 RCYERGLRAAI
+917 RCYERGLRAAA
-928 AFAKARTEAT
+928 AFAKERTEAT

-944 KIHADVGLLER
+944 KIHADIGLLDR
-955 AELAVA
+955 AELGVA
-961 RLRAPEGARAPE
+961 RLRAPEGAEVPE

-986 AAARGELGEAARLLD
+986 AAARGALGEAARLLE

-1016 CEAVIHAAEVALAAR
+1016 CEAMIHAAEVALAAR

-1051 AADLALRHAT
+1051 AADLALRRAT
-1061 AGAELALARGDAD
+1061 AGAELALALGDTD
-1074 AALEEVQRGAGLVA
+1074 AALAEVQRGAGLVA
-1088 RVSQLELHAKHEEVS
+1088 RVSQLELHARHEEVS
-1103 AEVLRLRSATALS
+1103 AEVLRLRSAAALA
-1116 ERHRTAAIEC
+1116 ERHRTAALEC

-1152 GGPALPGA
+1152 GGPAQPAA
-1160 RMELVL
+1160 RMELVM

-1177 TLDAEEVLRVAMDAA
+1177 TLDAEEVLRLAMDAA

-1206 SPSPEGPGKGKLEV
+1206 SPSPSPSTSPPPPGDARAKVRLEV

-1259 ADARFHGNASVHGLR
+1259 ADERFHGNASVHSLR

-1418 IHAGGPRRDGPF
+1418 IHSGGPRREGPF

-1446 LFGHVKGAFTGAIRD
+1446 LFGHLKGAFTGAVRD
-1461 HGGLFVSAR
+1461 HGGLFLSAR

-1481 VPLGVQAKLLR
+1481 MPVAVQAKLLR

-1498 IRPVGSDRSV
+1498 IRPVGSDRSIPV
-1508 SVADVRVVCAT
+1508 PDVRVVCAT

-1532 REDLYYRVSV
+1532 REDLYYRISV

-1557 PAIAQVI
+1557 PAIAQAI
-1564 VEKLSA
+1564 VEKLAA

-1580 PGALRRLSSYGWP
+1580 RGALRRLATYGWP
-1593 GNVRQLENVLARACV
+1593 GNVRQLENVLSRACV

-1614 IGPADIELPAAAP
+1614 IGAADIQLPAAAP
-1627 APRGRSRAEHR
+1627 APRGRSRADYR

-1655 VCEVSRSLGIPRMTL
+1655 VCEVSRSLGIPRTTL

-1678 LLRKG
+1678 LLRRE

>member
-1 MVHHGIAPG
+1 MVQPRIAPG
-10 TVVDGRYEV
+10 AVIDGRYDV
-19 VRALGRGGLAS
+19 VRALGRGGLGS
-30 VFEARDRLFDRD
+30 VFEARDRLFERD
-42 VAMKSLSFGSA
+42 VALKALRFGGFD
-53 GALEAFRREFSLLS
+53 GARAVEAFRREFSLL
-67 ACAHPRLPRAYDF
+67 AGCVHPRLPRAYDF
-80 ARTTSGGAQGE
+80 ARTTCGGAP
-91 ALTYTTTELIRGRT
+91 LTYATAELIRGRT

-114 FRAALPMLLDA
+114 FRAALPVLLDA

-133 GAGIVHGDFKPE
+133 GAGIVHGDFKPD

-161 AARRMRADAGD
+161 AARRMRAAAGD
-172 LSGTARFLAPELF
+172 LAGTARFLAPELLQ
-185 RGAPPSA
+185 GAPPSA

-203 EALFPLLSGAPPA
+203 EDLFPLLAGAPPA
-216 ALRRLAE
+216 AARRLAE

-238 EVLEALSAGGV
+238 EVLETLSAGGL

-286 PRAVILTGEEGA
+286 PRAVVITGEEGA

-311 QLRAQ
+311 QLCAE

-323 GDDPLRALLLRA
+323 GEDPLRALLLRA
-335 LGAASLP
+335 LGRASLP

-349 GARGEL
+349 GARAEL
-355 AGAREGAGDVARGS
+355 ARAGSIDA
-369 REQRGSRDP
+369 
-378 RDPHGLPAPRRPR
+378 PAPPRAAPPPAPSRRPR

-398 HRLGAHDRALL
+398 DRLGAHDRALL
-409 EALVRSAEPTDAL
+409 EALVRATEPTDAL

-427 SAERLDVG
+427 SADPLDRLDVRR
-435 GGAVVELPLGPL
+435 GAAVELPLGPL
-447 GLDVGGGAVVEL
+447 DEA
-459 PLGPLGEDAVRVW
+459 AVRVW
-472 TAPLATAARPSDLL
+472 TAPLATAARVADLL

-497 ELCAALAQRSLSEAE
+497 ELCAALAQRRLSEAE
-512 LDRFV
+512 LDGFV

-532 LARDEA
+532 LPRDEA
-538 RALAALAVADPLGPE
+538 RALAALAVADRLGPD

-567 LEAAGLARL
+567 LEAAGLARF
-576 DGDGFRLGQP
+576 DGEGFGLGQP

-593 PWLDAGVVREVAAA
+593 PLLDAEVVRGVARALAEHLGGAGEGA
-607 TAAHLAG
+607 TAP
-614 DGEAA
+614 A
-619 LAPAIRSQR
+619 LRSER

-636 VLAGDH
+636 ALAGDH
-642 EAARRALAA
+642 EGARRALLA
-651 SEPMLEWAPRA
+651 SEPMFEWAPRA

-667 DAACEVLPAPR
+667 DAACAALPAAR
-678 TLVAAASAL
+678 TLVAAASAV

-699 LARARRAGPPADVG
+699 LARARRSGPPPDAG

-723 YEKLGKVERA
+723 YEKLGKVARA
-733 LVQLGRA
+733 LRQLERA
-740 RALSQ
+740 RALSR
-745 LGRAR
+745 GAVDV
-750 ALSPGP
+750 
-756 WGGRLASLSARC
+756 RLASLSARC

-782 EGALAALAAPE
+782 EGALALAEAAAALPAGEAAALPPGKAAAP
-793 PDEAPGPREV
+793 PA
-803 DGALANGEAREA
+803 GEAAA
-815 SAELAETLGLAL
+815 SAAAELAETLGLAL
-827 GYLSDQAGALRSLA
+827 GYLSDKAGALRSLA

-853 RARARTLSYH
+853 RARARALSYH

-870 GDAALAAR
+870 GDTALAAR

-928 AFAKARTEAT
+928 AFAKERTEAT

-944 KIHADVGLLER
+944 KLHADIGLLER
-955 AELAVA
+955 AELGVA
-961 RLRAPEGARAPE
+961 RLRAPVPDLRAPVPE

-986 AAARGELGEAARLLD
+986 AAARGALGEAARLI
-1001 EARAGHA
+1001 EQARAGHA

-1016 CEAVIHAAEVALAAR
+1016 CEAALHAAEIALAAR
-1031 DRAAAGA
+1031 EGAAAGA

-1044 ALLRETD
+1044 ALLREAD

-1061 AGAELALARGDAD
+1061 AGAELALALGDAD
-1074 AALEEVQRGAGLVA
+1074 AAFAEVQRGAGLVA
-1088 RVSQLELHAKHEEVS
+1088 RVSQLELHARHEEVS
-1103 AEVLRLRSATALS
+1103 AEVLRLRSAAALA
-1116 ERHRTAAIEC
+1116 ERHRTAALEC

-1152 GGPALPGA
+1152 GGPARAASAGGA

-1166 KLLEVNRRLSS
+1166 RLLEINRRLSS
-1177 TLDAEEVLRVAMDAA
+1177 TLDAEEVLRLAMDAA

-1206 SPSPEGPGKGKLEV
+1206 SPSPASTPPDGRAKVKLEV

-1259 ADARFHGNASVHGLR
+1259 ADERFHGNASVHGLR

-1361 HELERTR
+1361 HELERSR

-1418 IHAGGPRRDGPF
+1418 LHAGGPRREGPF

-1446 LFGHVKGAFTGAIRD
+1446 LFGHVKGAFTGAVRD
-1461 HGGLFVSAR
+1461 HGGLFLAAR

-1481 VPLGVQAKLLR
+1481 MPVALQAKLLR
-1492 ALQERS
+1492 ALQERT
-1498 IRPVGSDRSV
+1498 IRPVGSDRSIPV
-1508 SVADVRVVCAT
+1508 TDARIVCAT

-1557 PAIAQVI
+1557 PAIAQAI
-1564 VEKLSA
+1564 VEKLAA
-1570 RQGRPAFRLS
+1570 RHGRPAFRLS
-1580 PGALRRLSSYGWP
+1580 RGALRRLTSYGWP

-1614 IGPADIELPAAAP
+1614 IGPADIQLPPAAP

-1638 GAEEERIRAALE
+1638 EAEEERIRAALD
-1650 LSRWN
+1650 LARWN
-1655 VCEVSRSLGIPRMTL
+1655 VCEVSRSLGIPRTTL

-1678 LLRKG
+1678 LLRQA

>member
-1 MVHHGIAPG
+1 MVHDRLAPG
-10 TVVDGRYEV
+10 AVVDGRYEV
-19 VRALGRGGLAS
+19 VRALGRGGLGS
-30 VFEARDRLFDRD
+30 VVEARDRLFDRD
-42 VAMKSLSFGSA
+42 VALKSLRFDST
-53 GALEAFRREFSLLS
+53 GAAEAFRREFSLLS

-80 ARTTSGGAQGE
+80 ARTTRGGAP
-91 ALTYTTTELIRGRT
+91 LTYTTTELIRGRT
-105 LAEHARGRA
+105 LAEHARGRGA
-114 FRAALPMLLDA
+114 GAALPVLLDA

-145 NVLVRD
+145 NVLVRE

-161 AARRMRADAGD
+161 AARRMRAEAGD
-172 LSGTARFLAPELF
+172 LSGTARYFAPELL
-185 RGAPPSA
+185 RGSPPSA

-216 ALRRLAE
+216 ALRRLAR
-223 RLTAEDPASR
+223 RLTAADPASR

-238 EVLEALSAGGV
+238 EVLEALSAGGA

-276 LEALLRGERG
+276 LAALLRGERG
-286 PRAVILTGEEGA
+286 PRAVVITGEEGA

-311 QLRAQ
+311 QRSVP

-323 GDDPLRALLLRA
+323 GEDPLRALLLRA
-335 LGAASLP
+335 LGGASLP

-355 AGAREGAGDVARGS
+355 AGGRG
-369 REQRGSRDP
+369 RVDDEPRGDP
-378 RDPHGLPAPRRPR
+378 RASSAPLAPRRPL

-398 HRLGAHDRALL
+398 DRLGAHDRALL

-427 SAERLDVG
+427 SAERLDVS
-435 GGAVVELPLGPL
+435 
-447 GLDVGGGAVVEL
+447 GGAVVEL
-459 PLGPLGEDAVRVW
+459 PLGPLGEAAVRVW
-472 TAPLATAARPSDLL
+472 TAPLATAARVSDLL

-497 ELCAALAQRSLSEAE
+497 ELCAALGQRRLSEAE

-517 HTTGTPELWRRRVAA
+517 TTTGSPELWRRRVAA
-532 LARDEA
+532 LAPEEA

-576 DGDGFRLGQP
+576 DGEGFRLGQP

-593 PWLDAGVVREVAAA
+593 PWLDAGVVREVARAM
-607 TAAHLAG
+607 AAHLAG
-614 DGEAA
+614 EGEAA
-619 LAPAIRSQR
+619 LAPALRSQR

-636 VLAGDH
+636 VLAGDP

-651 SEPMLEWAPRA
+651 AEPMFEWAPRA

-667 DAACEVLPAPR
+667 DAACAGLPAPR

-699 LARARRAGPPADVG
+699 LARARRARPPADVG
-713 AELSYRAARC
+713 AELSYGAARC

-733 LVQLGRA
+733 LGQLE
-740 RALSQ
+740 
-745 LGRAR
+745 RAR

-756 WGGRLASLSARC
+756 PGGRLASLSARC
-768 LLRLGRYDEARREA
+768 LLRLGRYGEARREA
-782 EGALAALAAPE
+782 RDALAAAEIDGSL
-793 PDEAPGPREV
+793 APGHA
-803 DGALANGEAREA
+803 GASSA
-815 SAELAETLGLAL
+815 AELAETLGLAL
-827 GYLSDQAGALRSLA
+827 GYLGDQEGALRSLA
-841 RAVALRPASGSP
+841 RAVALRPASDSP

-928 AFAKARTEAT
+928 AFAKERTEAT

-955 AELAVA
+955 AELGLA
-961 RLRAPEGARAPE
+961 RLRATRAPESAKVPE
-973 EIAVAALGLAAEI
+973 EIAAAALGLAAEI
-986 AAARGELGEAARLLD
+986 AAARGALGEAARLL
-1001 EARAGHA
+1001 EQARAGHA

-1016 CEAVIHAAEVALAAR
+1016 CEATIHAAEVALAAR

-1061 AGAELALARGDAD
+1061 AGAELALALGDAD
-1074 AALEEVQRGAGLVA
+1074 AALKEVQRGAGLVA
-1088 RVSQLELHAKHEEVS
+1088 RVAQLELHAKHEEVS
-1103 AEVLRLRSATALS
+1103 AEVLRRRSAAALA

-1132 TLPAELAEVFW
+1132 TLPAELAEAFW

-1152 GGPALPGA
+1152 GGPAQPAA

-1166 KLLEVNRRLSS
+1166 KLLEINRRLSS
-1177 TLDAEEVLRVAMDAA
+1177 TLDAEEVLRLAMDAA

-1206 SPSPEGPGKGKLEV
+1206 SRPSSPDDRGKARLEV

-1259 ADARFHGNASVHGLR
+1259 ADERFHGNASVHALR

-1368 ADARRDFPEIAGR
+1368 ADARHDFPEIAGR

-1418 IHAGGPRRDGPF
+1418 IHSGGPRREGPF

-1446 LFGHVKGAFTGAIRD
+1446 LFGHVKGAFTGAVRD
-1461 HGGLFVSAR
+1461 HGGLFLSAR

-1481 VPLGVQAKLLR
+1481 IPVGVQAKLLR
-1492 ALQERS
+1492 ALQERE

-1508 SVADVRVVCAT
+1508 AVPDVRVVCAT

-1532 REDLYYRVSV
+1532 REDLYYRISV

-1557 PAIAQVI
+1557 PAIAEAI
-1564 VEKLSA
+1564 VEKLAA

-1580 PGALRRLSSYGWP
+1580 RGALRRLMSYGWP
-1593 GNVRQLENVLARACV
+1593 GNVRQLENVLSRACV

-1614 IGPADIELPAAAP
+1614 IGPADIQLPAAAP
-1627 APRGRSRAEHR
+1627 APRARSRGDYR
-1638 GAEEERIRAALE
+1638 GAEAERIRAALD
-1650 LSRWN
+1650 LARWN
-1655 VCEVSRSLGIPRMTL
+1655 VCEVSRSLGIPRTTL
-1670 YRKLARYG
+1670 YRKLAQHG
-1678 LLRKG
+1678 LLRRE

>member
-1 MVHHGIAPG
+1 MVQGALAPG
-10 TVVDGRYEV
+10 AVVDGRYEV
-19 VRALGRGGLAS
+19 ARALGRGGLGS
-30 VFEARDRLFDRD
+30 VVEARDRLFERD
-42 VAMKSLSFGSA
+42 VALKALRFDSA
-53 GALEAFRREFSLLS
+53 GAAEAFRREFSLLS

-80 ARTTSGGAQGE
+80 ARTTRGGAP
-91 ALTYTTTELIRGRT
+91 LTYATTELIRGRT

-114 FRAALPMLLDA
+114 LHAALPVVLDA

-161 AARRMRADAGD
+161 AARRMRAEAGD
-172 LSGTARFLAPELF
+172 LSGTARFFAPELL

-203 EALFPLLSGAPPA
+203 EALFPLLAEAPPA

-233 PSGVE
+233 PSGVD
-238 EVLEALSAGGV
+238 EVLEALSAGGA

-276 LEALLRGERG
+276 LAALLRGEPG
-286 PRAVILTGEEGA
+286 PRAVVITGEEGA

-311 QLRAQ
+311 QLSAP
-316 VVEGAPR
+316 VFEGAPR
-323 GDDPLRALLLRA
+323 GEDPLRALLLRA
-335 LGAASLP
+335 IGRAALP

-355 AGAREGAGDVARGS
+355 AEGRGRPGDATGAPESPRG
-369 REQRGSRDP
+369 P
-378 RDPHGLPAPRRPR
+378 RASDAPRRPL

-398 HRLGAHDRALL
+398 DRLRPHDRALL
-409 EALVRSAEPTDAL
+409 EALVRSAAPTDAL

-427 SAERLDVG
+427 SAERI
-435 GGAVVELPLGPL
+435 
-447 GLDVGGGAVVEL
+447 DVGGGAVVEL
-459 PLGPLGEDAVRVW
+459 PLGPLGEAAVRVW
-472 TAPLATAARPSDLL
+472 TAPLATAARVSDLL

-497 ELCAALAQRSLSEAE
+497 ELCAALGQRSLSEAE

-517 HTTGTPELWRRRVAA
+517 TTMTTPELFRRRAAA
-532 LARDEA
+532 LAPEEA

-553 AAAALGVGRAALDA
+553 AAAALGAGRAALDA

-576 DGDGFRLGQP
+576 DGEGFRLGQP

-593 PWLDAGVVREVAAA
+593 AALDAGVVREVAAA
-607 TAAHLAG
+607 MAAHLAG
-614 DGEAA
+614 EGEAA
-619 LAPAIRSQR
+619 LAPALRSQR

-636 VLAGDH
+636 VFAGDH

-651 SEPMLEWAPRA
+651 SEPMFEWAPRA

-667 DAACEVLPAPR
+667 DAACAVQPAPR
-678 TLVAAASAL
+678 TLVAAASAI

-699 LARARRAGPPADVG
+699 LARARRARPPRDVV

-723 YEKLGKVERA
+723 YEKLGKV
-733 LVQLGRA
+733 A
-740 RALSQ
+740 RALGQ
-745 LGRAR
+745 LERAR

-756 WGGRLASLSARC
+756 AGGRLASLSARC

-782 EGALAALAAPE
+782 QGTLAAVDGVSAAADGGGDLAAAHGGG
-793 PDEAPGPREV
+793 DLAAAHG
-803 DGALANGEAREA
+803 GASAA
-815 SAELAETLGLAL
+815 AELAETLGLAL
-827 GYLSDQAGALRSLA
+827 GYLGDQQGALRSLA
-841 RAVALRPASGSP
+841 RAVALRPASDSP

-886 AEAEGL
+886 SEAEGL

-928 AFAKARTEAT
+928 AFAKERTEAT

-944 KIHADVGLLER
+944 KIHADVGLLDR
-955 AELAVA
+955 AELGLA
-961 RLRAPEGARAPE
+961 RLRAPEGAEVPE
-973 EIAVAALGLAAEI
+973 EIAAAALGLAAEI
-986 AAARGELGEAARLLD
+986 AAARGALGEAARLLD

-1016 CEAVIHAAEVALAAR
+1016 CEATLHAAEVALAAR
-1031 DRAAAGA
+1031 DSAAAGA

-1044 ALLRETD
+1044 ALLREID

-1061 AGAELALARGDAD
+1061 AGAELALSLGDPG
-1074 AALEEVQRGAGLVA
+1074 AALEQVQRGAGLVA
-1088 RVSQLELHAKHEEVS
+1088 QVAQLELHAKHEEVS
-1103 AEVLRLRSATALS
+1103 AEALRQRSAAALA

-1132 TLPAELAEVFW
+1132 TLPPELAEVFW
-1143 RHPRRAALR
+1143 RHPRRSALR
-1152 GGPALPGA
+1152 GGPARPAA
-1160 RMELVL
+1160 RMELVM
-1166 KLLEVNRRLSS
+1166 KLLEINRRLSS
-1177 TLDAEEVLRVAMDAA
+1177 TLDAEEVLRLAMDAA
-1192 IELTGAERGFVILA
+1192 IELTGAERGFVILT
-1206 SPSPEGPGKGKLEV
+1206 SPSRESRESRDPRDSSNSPDSPGRPGKVRLEV

-1259 ADARFHGNASVHGLR
+1259 ADARFHGSASVHALR

-1320 VALHNGRLMAELRD
+1320 VALHNGRLMAELRE

-1418 IHAGGPRRDGPF
+1418 IHAGGPRRGGPF

-1446 LFGHVKGAFTGAIRD
+1446 LFGHVKGAFTGAVRD
-1461 HGGLFVSAR
+1461 HGGLFLSAR

-1481 VPLGVQAKLLR
+1481 MPVGVQAKLLR

-1508 SVADVRVVCAT
+1508 PVADVRVVCAT

-1525 EVARGRF
+1525 EVAQGRF
-1532 REDLYYRVSV
+1532 REDLYYRISV
-1542 IEIRLPPLRDRPDDI
+1542 IEIRLPPLRERPDDI
-1557 PAIAQVI
+1557 PAIAQAI

-1580 PGALRRLSSYGWP
+1580 RGALRRLMSYGWP
-1593 GNVRQLENVLARACV
+1593 GNVRQLENVLSRACV

-1614 IGPADIELPAAAP
+1614 IGPADIQLPAAAP
-1627 APRGRSRAEHR
+1627 APRARSRADYR
-1638 GAEEERIRAALE
+1638 GAEAERIRAALDIA
-1650 LSRWN
+1650 RWN
-1655 VCEVSRSLGIPRMTL
+1655 VCEVSRSLGIPRTTL

>member
-1 MVHHGIAPG
+1 ML
-10 TVVDGRYEV
+10 DGRYEV
-19 VRALGRGGLAS
+19 VRALGRGGLGS
-30 VFEARDRLFDRD
+30 VFEARDRLFERD
-42 VAMKSLSFGSA
+42 VALKALRLGSA
-53 GALEAFRREFSLLS
+53 GAVEAFRREFSLLA

-80 ARTTSGGAQGE
+80 ARTTAGGAP
-91 ALTYTTTELIRGRT
+91 LTYTTAELIRGRT
-105 LAEHARGRA
+105 LAEHARGRT
-114 FRAALPMLLDA
+114 FGAALPVLLDA

-133 GAGIVHGDFKPE
+133 GAGIVHGDFKPD

-161 AARRMRADAGD
+161 AARRMRAAADD
-172 LSGTARFLAPELF
+172 LSGTARFLAPELLQ
-185 RGAPPSA
+185 GAPPSA

-203 EALFPLLSGAPPA
+203 EDLLPLLSGASGASGAPPA
-216 ALRRLAE
+216 ARRLAE

-238 EVLEALSAGGV
+238 EVLEALSAGGL

-261 EIVGREREVEAFGAA
+261 EIVGREREVAAFDAA

-286 PRAVILTGEEGA
+286 PRAVVVTGEEGA

-311 QLRAQ
+311 QLRAP
-316 VVEGAPR
+316 VFEGAPR

-335 LGAASLP
+335 LGGGSLP

-355 AGAREGAGDVARGS
+355 ARAR
-369 REQRGSRDP
+369 
-378 RDPHGLPAPRRPR
+378 APRADRAERPR

-398 HRLGAHDRALL
+398 DRLGAHDRALL
-409 EALVRSAEPTDAL
+409 EALVRSTEPTDAL

-427 SAERLDVG
+427 SADRLGVG
-435 GGAVVELPLGPL
+435 GGAVI
-447 GLDVGGGAVVEL
+447 EL
-459 PLGPLGEDAVRVW
+459 PLGPLGEEAVRVW
-472 TAPLATAARPSDLL
+472 TAPLATAARASDLL

-497 ELCAALAQRSLSEAE
+497 ELCAALAQRRLSEAE

-517 HTTGTPELWRRRVAA
+517 DTTGTPELWRRRVAA
-532 LARDEA
+532 LDRGEA
-538 RALAALAVADPLGPE
+538 RALAALAVADPLGPD

-576 DGDGFRLGQP
+576 DGDGHRLGQP
-586 GQARALL
+586 GQARALV
-593 PWLDAGVVREVAAA
+593 PWLDAGVVREVARALA
-607 TAAHLAG
+607 DHLVAG
-614 DGEAA
+614 AEEAA
-619 LAPAIRSQR
+619 LAPARSSQR

-636 VLAGDH
+636 ALAGDD

-651 SEPMLEWAPRA
+651 SEPMFEWAPRA

-667 DAACEVLPAPR
+667 DAACAAMPEAR

-699 LARARRAGPPADVG
+699 LARARRGTRARRPGAPAPPPGVG

-723 YEKLGKVERA
+723 YEKLGKVARA
-733 LVQLGRA
+733 LRQLARA
-740 RALSQ
+740 RALSA
-745 LGRAR
+745 GAVDVVDV
-750 ALSPGP
+750 
-756 WGGRLASLSARC
+756 RLASLSARC

-782 EGALAALAAPE
+782 EGALAVAEAAAALPAGEAAPS
-793 PDEAPGPREV
+793 PGAAASPP
-803 DGALANGEAREA
+803 GAAA
-815 SAELAETLGLAL
+815 SAAAELAETLGLAL

-841 RAVALRPASGSP
+841 RAVALRPASDSP
-853 RARARTLSYH
+853 RARVRTLSYH

-870 GDAALAAR
+870 GDTALSAR

-917 RCYERGLRAAI
+917 RCYERGLRAAA
-928 AFAKARTEAT
+928 AFAKERTEAT

-944 KIHADVGLLER
+944 KIHADIGLLER
-955 AELAVA
+955 AELGVA
-961 RLRAPEGARAPE
+961 RLRALEGAEVPG
-973 EIAVAALGLAAEI
+973 EIAAAALGLAAEI
-986 AAARGELGEAARLLD
+986 AAARGALGEAARLLE

-1016 CEAVIHAAEVALAAR
+1016 CEAMIHAAEVALAAR
-1031 DRAAAGA
+1031 DRSAAGA
-1038 RLAEAA
+1038 RLAEAS

-1051 AADLALRHAT
+1051 AADLALRRAT
-1061 AGAELALARGDAD
+1061 AGAELALALGDTD
-1074 AALEEVQRGAGLVA
+1074 AALAEVQRGAGLVA
-1088 RVSQLELHAKHEEVS
+1088 RVAQLELHARHEEVS
-1103 AEVLRLRSATALS
+1103 AEVLRLRSAAALA
-1116 ERHRTAAIEC
+1116 ERHRTAALEC

-1152 GGPALPGA
+1152 GGPAQPAA
-1160 RMELVL
+1160 RMELVM

-1177 TLDAEEVLRVAMDAA
+1177 TLDAEEVLRLAMDAA

-1206 SPSPEGPGKGKLEV
+1206 SPSPSPSPVDARAKVRLEV

-1259 ADARFHGNASVHGLR
+1259 ADERFHGNASVHSLR

-1294 LDNRFQRGKFAEGD
+1294 LDNRFQRGKFAAGD

-1396 ESDVTVTVT
+1396 NSDVTVTVT

-1418 IHAGGPRRDGPF
+1418 IHSGGPRREGPF

-1446 LFGHVKGAFTGAIRD
+1446 LFGHVKGAFTGAVRD
-1461 HGGLFVSAR
+1461 HGGLFLSAR

-1481 VPLGVQAKLLR
+1481 MPVAVQAKLLR
-1492 ALQERS
+1492 ALQERE
-1498 IRPVGSDRSV
+1498 IRPVGSDRSIPV
-1508 SVADVRVVCAT
+1508 LDVRVVCAT

-1532 REDLYYRVSV
+1532 REDLYYRISV

-1557 PAIAQVI
+1557 PAIAQAI
-1564 VEKLSA
+1564 VEKLAA

-1580 PGALRRLSSYGWP
+1580 RGALRRLATYGWP

-1614 IGPADIELPAAAP
+1614 IGPSDIQLPAAAP
-1627 APRGRSRAEHR
+1627 APRGRSRADYR

-1655 VCEVSRSLGIPRMTL
+1655 VCDVSRSLGIPRTTL

-1678 LLRKG
+1678 LLRRE

>member
-1 MVHHGIAPG
+1 M
-10 TVVDGRYEV
+10 VDGRYEV

-30 VFEARDRLFDRD
+30 VYEARDRLFDRD

-80 ARTTSGGAQGE
+80 ARTTSGGAPGQP
-91 ALTYTTTELIRGRT
+91 LTYATTELIRGRT

-114 FRAALPMLLDA
+114 FRAALPVLLDA

-172 LSGTARFLAPELF
+172 LSGTARFFAPELL

-192 RSDLFAVGRTL
+192 RTDLFAVGRTL

-216 ALRRLAE
+216 AVRRLAG
-223 RLTAEDPASR
+223 RLTADDPASR
-233 PSGVE
+233 PSGIE
-238 EVLEALSAGGV
+238 EVLEALSAGGL

-286 PRAVILTGEEGA
+286 PRAVIVTGEEGA

-311 QLRAQ
+311 QLSAQ

-323 GDDPLRALLLRA
+323 GDDPLRALLVRA
-335 LGAASLP
+335 LGGAPLP

-355 AGAREGAGDVARGS
+355 AGARGREGEAARAP
-369 REQRGSRDP
+369 RDSRDP
-378 RDPHGLPAPRRPR
+378 ADLRAPRDSRDVRNLHALPAPRRPR

-409 EALVRSAEPTDAL
+409 EALVRSAEPTDAV

-427 SAERLDVG
+427 SAER
-435 GGAVVELPLGPL
+435 
-447 GLDVGGGAVVEL
+447 LDVGGGAVVEL

-472 TAPLATAARPSDLL
+472 TAPLATAARTSDLL

-532 LARDEA
+532 LDRGEA

-576 DGDGFRLGQP
+576 DGEGFRLGQA

-593 PWLDAGVVREVAAA
+593 PWLDAGAVREVAAA
-607 TAAHLAG
+607 MAAHLAG
-614 DGEAA
+614 ADEAA
-619 LAPAIRSQR
+619 LAPALRSQR

-651 SEPMLEWAPRA
+651 SGPMLEWAPRA

-678 TLVAAASAL
+678 TLVAAASAI

-733 LVQLGRA
+733 LWQLGRA
-740 RALSQ
+740 RAL
-745 LGRAR
+745 A
-750 ALSPGP
+750 PGP

-782 EGALAALAAPE
+782 EGALAAL
-793 PDEAPGPREV
+793 GSREV
-803 DGALANGEAREA
+803 ARALASGGAREAAAELASGEARETA
-815 SAELAETLGLAL
+815 AELAETLGLAL
-827 GYLSDQAGALRSLA
+827 GYLSDQAGALQSLA

-928 AFAKARTEAT
+928 AFAKERTEAT

-961 RLRAPEGARAPE
+961 RMRAPEGPRAPE

-986 AAARGELGEAARLLD
+986 AAARGALGEAARLLE

-1031 DRAAAGA
+1031 DRAAASA

-1044 ALLRETD
+1044 ALLREAD

-1061 AGAELALARGDAD
+1061 AGAELALARGDTD
-1074 AALEEVQRGAGLVA
+1074 AALAEVQRGAGLVA
-1088 RVSQLELHAKHEEVS
+1088 RVSQLELHAKHEEAS
-1103 AEVLRLRSATALS
+1103 AEVLRLRSATALA
-1116 ERHRTAAIEC
+1116 ERHRTAALEC

-1152 GGPALPGA
+1152 GGPAPPGA

-1177 TLDAEEVLRVAMDAA
+1177 TLDAEEVLRLAMDAA
-1192 IELTGAERGFVILA
+1192 IELTGAERGFVILT
-1206 SPSPEGPGKGKLEV
+1206 SPSLEAEGHAKGKLEV

-1259 ADARFHGNASVHGLR
+1259 ADERFHGNASVHGLR

-1446 LFGHVKGAFTGAIRD
+1446 LFGHVKGAFTGAVRE

-1532 REDLYYRVSV
+1532 REDLYYRISV

-1557 PAIAQVI
+1557 PAIAQAI
-1564 VEKLSA
+1564 VEKLAA

-1580 PGALRRLSSYGWP
+1580 RGALRRLSSYGWP
-1593 GNVRQLENVLARACV
+1593 GNVRQLENVLSRACV
-1608 LAPGPE
+1608 LSPGPE
-1614 IGPADIELPAAAP
+1614 IGAADIQLPAAAP
-1627 APRGRSRAEHR
+1627 APRGRSRAEHQ

-1678 LLRKG
+1678 LLRKE

>member
-1 MVHHGIAPG
+1 MVQGGLAPG
-10 TVVDGRYEV
+10 AMVDGRYEV
-19 VRALGRGGLAS
+19 VRALGRGGLGS
-30 VFEARDRLFDRD
+30 VVEARDRLFERD
-42 VAMKSLSFGSA
+42 VALKALRFDSA
-53 GALEAFRREFSLLS
+53 GAAEAFRREFSLLS

-80 ARTTSGGAQGE
+80 ARTTRGGAP
-91 ALTYTTTELIRGRT
+91 LTYATTELIRGRT

-114 FRAALPMLLDA
+114 LPAALPVLLDA

-161 AARRMRADAGD
+161 AARRMRAEAGD
-172 LSGTARFLAPELF
+172 LSGTARFFAPELL

-203 EALFPLLSGAPPA
+203 EALFPLLAGAPPA

-233 PSGVE
+233 PSGVD
-238 EVLEALSAGGV
+238 EVLEALSAGGA

-261 EIVGREREVEAFGAA
+261 EIVGRGREVEAFGAA
-276 LEALLRGERG
+276 LAALLRGERG
-286 PRAVILTGEEGA
+286 PRAVVITGEEGA

-311 QLRAQ
+311 QLSAP
-316 VVEGAPR
+316 VFEGAPR
-323 GDDPLRALLLRA
+323 GEDPLRALLLRA
-335 LGAASLP
+335 LGRAALP

-349 GARGEL
+349 AARGEL
-355 AGAREGAGDVARGS
+355 AGGRGRPGDAARAPESPRGPLAS
-369 REQRGSRDP
+369 DA
-378 RDPHGLPAPRRPR
+378 PHRPL

-398 HRLGAHDRALL
+398 DRLRPHDRALL
-409 EALVRSAEPTDAL
+409 EALVRSAAPTDAL

-447 GLDVGGGAVVEL
+447 GEA
-459 PLGPLGEDAVRVW
+459 AVRVW
-472 TAPLATAARPSDLL
+472 TAPLATAARVSDLL

-497 ELCAALAQRSLSEAE
+497 ELCAALGQRRLSEAE

-517 HTTGTPELWRRRVAA
+517 TTMTTPELFRRRVAA
-532 LARDEA
+532 LAPEEA

-553 AAAALGVGRAALDA
+553 AAAALGVRRAALDA

-576 DGDGFRLGQP
+576 DGEGFRLGQP

-593 PWLDAGVVREVAAA
+593 AALDAGVVREVAAA
-607 TAAHLAG
+607 MAAHLAG
-614 DGEAA
+614 EDEAA
-619 LAPAIRSQR
+619 LAPALRSQR

-636 VLAGDH
+636 VFAGDH

-651 SEPMLEWAPRA
+651 SEPMFEWAPRA

-667 DAACEVLPAPR
+667 DAACAVQPAPR

-699 LARARRAGPPADVG
+699 LARARRARPPRDVV

-723 YEKLGKVERA
+723 DEKLGKVERA
-733 LVQLGRA
+733 LGRLERA
-740 RALSQ
+740 RALE
-745 LGRAR
+745 
-750 ALSPGP
+750 PGP
-756 WGGRLASLSARC
+756 AGGRLASLSARC

-782 EGALAALAAPE
+782 QGALAAADGGGDLAA
-793 PDEAPGPREV
+793 A
-803 DGALANGEAREA
+803 DGGGDLAAADGGGDLAAGRADA
-815 SAELAETLGLAL
+815 SAAAELAETLGLAL
-827 GYLSDQAGALRSLA
+827 GYLGDQQGALQSLA
-841 RAVALRPASGSP
+841 RAVALRPASDSP

-928 AFAKARTEAT
+928 AFAKERTEAT

-944 KIHADVGLLER
+944 KIHADVGLLDR
-955 AELAVA
+955 AELGLA
-961 RLRAPEGARAPE
+961 RLRAPEGARVPE
-973 EIAVAALGLAAEI
+973 EIAAAALGLAAEI
-986 AAARGELGEAARLLD
+986 AAARGALGEAARLLD

-1016 CEAVIHAAEVALAAR
+1016 CEATLHAAEVALAAR
-1031 DRAAAGA
+1031 DSAAAGA

-1044 ALLRETD
+1044 ALLREID

-1061 AGAELALARGDAD
+1061 AGAELAISLGDPG
-1074 AALEEVQRGAGLVA
+1074 AALEQVQRGAGLVA
-1088 RVSQLELHAKHEEVS
+1088 QVAQLELHAKHEEVS
-1103 AEVLRLRSATALS
+1103 AEVLRQRSATALA

-1152 GGPALPGA
+1152 GGPARPAA
-1160 RMELVL
+1160 RMELVM
-1166 KLLEVNRRLSS
+1166 KLLEINRRLSS
-1177 TLDAEEVLRVAMDAA
+1177 TLDAEEVLRLAMDAA
-1192 IELTGAERGFVILA
+1192 IELTGAERGFVILT
-1206 SPSPEGPGKGKLEV
+1206 SPSRDPRDSSDSPGGQGKVRLEV

-1259 ADARFHGNASVHGLR
+1259 ADARFHGSASVHALR

-1320 VALHNGRLMAELRD
+1320 VALHNGRLMAELRE

-1418 IHAGGPRRDGPF
+1418 IHAGGPRRGGPF

-1446 LFGHVKGAFTGAIRD
+1446 LFGHVKGAFTGAVRD
-1461 HGGLFVSAR
+1461 HGGLFQSAR

-1481 VPLGVQAKLLR
+1481 TPVGVQAKLLR

-1508 SVADVRVVCAT
+1508 PVADVRVVCAT

-1525 EVARGRF
+1525 EVAQGRF

-1542 IEIRLPPLRDRPDDI
+1542 IEIRLPPLRERPDDI
-1557 PAIAQVI
+1557 PAIAQAI

-1580 PGALRRLSSYGWP
+1580 RGALRRLMSYGWP
-1593 GNVRQLENVLARACV
+1593 GNVRQLENVLSRACV

-1614 IGPADIELPAAAP
+1614 IGPADIQLPAAAP
-1627 APRGRSRAEHR
+1627 APRARSRADYR
-1638 GAEEERIRAALE
+1638 GAEAERIRAALD
-1650 LSRWN
+1650 LARWN
-1655 VCEVSRSLGIPRMTL
+1655 VCEVSRSLGIPRTTL
-1670 YRKLARYG
+1670 YRKLAQYG
-1678 LLRKG
+1678 LLRKE

>member
-10 TVVDGRYEV
+10 AVVDGRYEV

-30 VFEARDRLFDRD
+30 VYEARDRLFDRD

-80 ARTTSGGAQGE
+80 ARTTSGGAPGQP
-91 ALTYTTTELIRGRT
+91 LTYATTELIRGRT

-114 FRAALPMLLDA
+114 FRAALPVLLDA

-161 AARRMRADAGD
+161 AARRMRAGAGD
-172 LSGTARFLAPELF
+172 LSGTARFFAPELL

-192 RSDLFAVGRTL
+192 RTDLFAVGRTL

-216 ALRRLAE
+216 AVRRLAE

-238 EVLEALSAGGV
+238 EVLEALSTGGL

-286 PRAVILTGEEGA
+286 PRAAIVTGEEGT

-323 GDDPLRALLLRA
+323 GDDPLRALLVRA
-335 LGAASLP
+335 LGGAPLP

-355 AGAREGAGDVARGS
+355 AGARGREGEAGRAPRDPRDL
-369 REQRGSRDP
+369 RDP
-378 RDPHGLPAPRRPR
+378 RDPYGSPAPRRPR

-409 EALVRSAEPTDAL
+409 EALVRSTEPTDAV

-427 SAERLDVG
+427 SAER
-435 GGAVVELPLGPL
+435 
-447 GLDVGGGAVVEL
+447 LDVGGGAVVEL

-472 TAPLATAARPSDLL
+472 TAPLATAARTSDLL

-532 LARDEA
+532 LDRGEA

-576 DGDGFRLGQP
+576 DGEGFRLGQP
-586 GQARALL
+586 GQARAIL

-607 TAAHLAG
+607 MAAQLAG
-614 DGEAA
+614 ADEAA
-619 LAPAIRSQR
+619 LGPALRSQR

-651 SEPMLEWAPRA
+651 SGPMLEWAPRA

-678 TLVAAASAL
+678 TLVAAASAI

-699 LARARRAGPPADVG
+699 LARARRAGPPAGVG

-733 LVQLGRA
+733 LW
-740 RALSQ
+740 Q

-782 EGALAALAAPE
+782 EGALAAL
-793 PDEAPGPREV
+793 GSREV
-803 DGALANGEAREA
+803 EGAPASGEAREVESTLASGEALEADGALASGEAREA
-815 SAELAETLGLAL
+815 AAELAETLGLAL
-827 GYLSDQAGALRSLA
+827 GYLSDQAGALQSLA

-928 AFAKARTEAT
+928 AFAKERTEAT

-961 RLRAPEGARAPE
+961 RMRAPEGPRAPE

-986 AAARGELGEAARLLD
+986 AAARGALGEAARLLE

-1044 ALLRETD
+1044 ALLREAD

-1061 AGAELALARGDAD
+1061 AGAELALARGDTG
-1074 AALEEVQRGAGLVA
+1074 AALAEVQRGAGLVV

-1103 AEVLRLRSATALS
+1103 AEVLRLRSATALA
-1116 ERHRTAAIEC
+1116 ERHRTAALEC

-1132 TLPAELAEVFW
+1132 TLPADLAEVFW

-1152 GGPALPGA
+1152 AGPAPPGA

-1177 TLDAEEVLRVAMDAA
+1177 TLDAEEVLRLAMDAA

-1206 SPSPEGPGKGKLEV
+1206 SPSPEPGGHAKGRLEV

-1259 ADARFHGNASVHGLR
+1259 ADERFHGNASVHGLR

-1446 LFGHVKGAFTGAIRD
+1446 LFGHVKGAFTGAVRD
-1461 HGGLFVSAR
+1461 HGGLFLSAR

-1519 NRDLRE
+1519 NRDLRD

-1542 IEIRLPPLRDRPDDI
+1542 IEIRLPPLRDRPEDI
-1557 PAIAQVI
+1557 PAIAQAI
-1564 VEKLSA
+1564 VEKLAA

-1580 PGALRRLSSYGWP
+1580 RGALRRLSSYGWP
-1593 GNVRQLENVLARACV
+1593 GNVRQLENVLSRACV
-1608 LAPGPE
+1608 LSPGPE
-1614 IGPADIELPAAAP
+1614 IGAADIQLPAAAP
-1627 APRGRSRAEHR
+1627 APRGRSRAEHQ
-1638 GAEEERIRAALE
+1638 GAEEERIRAALD

-1655 VCEVSRSLGIPRMTL
+1655 VSEVSRSLGIPRMTL

-1678 LLRKG
+1678 LLRKE

>member
-1 MVHHGIAPG
+1 MVQGGLAPG
-10 TVVDGRYEV
+10 AMVDGRYEV
-19 VRALGRGGLAS
+19 VRALGRGGLGS
-30 VFEARDRLFDRD
+30 VVEARDRLFERD
-42 VAMKSLSFGSA
+42 VALKALRFDSA
-53 GALEAFRREFSLLS
+53 GAAEAFRREFSLLS

-80 ARTTSGGAQGE
+80 ARTTRGGAP
-91 ALTYTTTELIRGRT
+91 LTYATTELIRGRT

-114 FRAALPMLLDA
+114 LPAALPVLLDA

-161 AARRMRADAGD
+161 AARRMRAEAGD
-172 LSGTARFLAPELF
+172 LSGTARFFAPELL

-203 EALFPLLSGAPPA
+203 EALFPLLAGAPPA

-233 PSGVE
+233 PSGVD
-238 EVLEALSAGGV
+238 EVLEALSAGGA

-261 EIVGREREVEAFGAA
+261 EIVGRGREVEAFGAA
-276 LEALLRGERG
+276 LAALLRGERG
-286 PRAVILTGEEGA
+286 PRAVVITGEEGA

-311 QLRAQ
+311 QLSAP
-316 VVEGAPR
+316 VFEGAPR
-323 GDDPLRALLLRA
+323 GEDPLRALLLRA
-335 LGAASLP
+335 LGRAALP

-355 AGAREGAGDVARGS
+355 AGGRGRPGDAAGAPESPRGPLAS
-369 REQRGSRDP
+369 DA
-378 RDPHGLPAPRRPR
+378 PHRPL

-398 HRLGAHDRALL
+398 DRLRPHDRALL
-409 EALVRSAEPTDAL
+409 EALVRSAASTDAL

-447 GLDVGGGAVVEL
+447 GEA
-459 PLGPLGEDAVRVW
+459 AVRVW
-472 TAPLATAARPSDLL
+472 TAPLATAARVSDLL

-497 ELCAALAQRSLSEAE
+497 ELCAALGQRRLSEAE

-517 HTTGTPELWRRRVAA
+517 TTMTTPELFRRRVAA
-532 LARDEA
+532 LAPEEA

-576 DGDGFRLGQP
+576 DGEGFRLGQP

-593 PWLDAGVVREVAAA
+593 AALDAGVVREVAAA
-607 TAAHLAG
+607 MAAHLAG
-614 DGEAA
+614 EGEAA
-619 LAPAIRSQR
+619 LAPALRSQR

-636 VLAGDH
+636 VFAGDH
-642 EAARRALAA
+642 EAARRALGA
-651 SEPMLEWAPRA
+651 SEPMFEWAPRA

-667 DAACEVLPAPR
+667 DAACAVQPAPR

-699 LARARRAGPPADVG
+699 LARARRARPPRDVV

-723 YEKLGKVERA
+723 DEKLGKVERA
-733 LVQLGRA
+733 LGRLERA
-740 RALSQ
+740 RALE
-745 LGRAR
+745 
-750 ALSPGP
+750 PGP
-756 WGGRLASLSARC
+756 AGGRLASLSARC

-782 EGALAALAAPE
+782 QGALAAADGGGDLAAGRA
-793 PDEAPGPREV
+793 D
-803 DGALANGEAREA
+803 A
-815 SAELAETLGLAL
+815 SAAAELAETLGLAL
-827 GYLSDQAGALRSLA
+827 GYLGDQQGALQSLA
-841 RAVALRPASGSP
+841 RAVALRPASDSP

-928 AFAKARTEAT
+928 AFAKERTEAT

-944 KIHADVGLLER
+944 KIHADVGLLDR
-955 AELAVA
+955 AELGLA
-961 RLRAPEGARAPE
+961 RLRAPEGAKVPE
-973 EIAVAALGLAAEI
+973 EIAAAALGLAAEI
-986 AAARGELGEAARLLD
+986 AAARGALGEAARLLD

-1016 CEAVIHAAEVALAAR
+1016 CEATLHAAEVALAAR
-1031 DRAAAGA
+1031 DSAAAGA

-1044 ALLRETD
+1044 ALLREID

-1061 AGAELALARGDAD
+1061 AGAELALSLGDPG
-1074 AALEEVQRGAGLVA
+1074 AALEQVQRGAGLVA
-1088 RVSQLELHAKHEEVS
+1088 QVAQLELHAKHEEVS
-1103 AEVLRLRSATALS
+1103 AEALRQRSATALA

-1152 GGPALPGA
+1152 GGPARPAA
-1160 RMELVL
+1160 RMELVM
-1166 KLLEVNRRLSS
+1166 KLLEINRRLSS
-1177 TLDAEEVLRVAMDAA
+1177 TLDAEEVLRLAMDAA
-1192 IELTGAERGFVILA
+1192 IELTGAERGFVILTSRDPRDPHDPRD
-1206 SPSPEGPGKGKLEV
+1206 SPDSPGRQGKVRLEV

-1259 ADARFHGNASVHGLR
+1259 ADARFHGSASVHALR

-1320 VALHNGRLMAELRD
+1320 VALHNGRLMAELRE

-1418 IHAGGPRRDGPF
+1418 IHAGGPRRGGPF

-1446 LFGHVKGAFTGAIRD
+1446 LFGHVKGAFTGAVRD
-1461 HGGLFVSAR
+1461 HGGLFQSAR

-1481 VPLGVQAKLLR
+1481 TPVGVQAKLLR

-1508 SVADVRVVCAT
+1508 PVADVRVVCAT

-1525 EVARGRF
+1525 EVAQGRF

-1542 IEIRLPPLRDRPDDI
+1542 IEIRLPPLRERPDDI
-1557 PAIAQVI
+1557 PAIAQAI

-1580 PGALRRLSSYGWP
+1580 RGALRRLMSYGWP
-1593 GNVRQLENVLARACV
+1593 GNVRQLENVLSRACV

-1614 IGPADIELPAAAP
+1614 IGPADIQLPAAAP
-1627 APRGRSRAEHR
+1627 APRARSRADYR
-1638 GAEEERIRAALE
+1638 GAEAERIRAALD
-1650 LSRWN
+1650 LARWN
-1655 VCEVSRSLGIPRMTL
+1655 VCEVSRSLGIPRTTL
-1670 YRKLARYG
+1670 YRKLAQYG
-1678 LLRKG
+1678 LLRKE

>member
-1 MVHHGIAPG
+1 M
-10 TVVDGRYEV
+10 VDGRYEV

-30 VFEARDRLFDRD
+30 VYEARDRLFDRD
-42 VAMKSLSFGSA
+42 VALKSLSFGSA
-53 GALEAFRREFSLLS
+53 GAVEAFRREFSLLS

-80 ARTTSGGAQGE
+80 ARTTSGGSRGQP
-91 ALTYTTTELIRGRT
+91 LTYATTELIRGRT

-114 FRAALPMLLDA
+114 FRATLPVLLDA

-161 AARRMRADAGD
+161 AARRMRAEAGD
-172 LSGTARFLAPELF
+172 LSGTARFFAPELL

-203 EALFPLLSGAPPA
+203 EALFTLLAGAPPA

-223 RLTAEDPASR
+223 RLTAEDPAGR

-238 EVLEALSAGGV
+238 EVLEALSAGGA

-286 PRAVILTGEEGA
+286 PRVLILTGEEGA

-311 QLRAQ
+311 QLSAQ

-323 GDDPLRALLLRA
+323 GDDPLRALLVRA
-335 LGAASLP
+335 LGGASLP

-355 AGAREGAGDVARGS
+355 AGARGRAGDAAHGSGEPRGADGSRGS
-369 REQRGSRDP
+369 Q
-378 RDPHGLPAPRRPR
+378 GLPAPHRPR

-447 GLDVGGGAVVEL
+447 G
-459 PLGPLGEDAVRVW
+459 EDAVRVW
-472 TAPLATAARPSDLL
+472 TAPLATAARPSELL

-517 HTTGTPELWRRRVAA
+517 HTTGTPALWRRRVAA
-532 LARDEA
+532 LARGEA

-576 DGDGFRLGQP
+576 DGEGFRLGQP

-607 TAAHLAG
+607 MAAHLAG
-614 DGEAA
+614 ADEAA
-619 LAPAIRSQR
+619 LAPSIRSQR

-733 LVQLGRA
+733 L
-740 RALSQ
+740 SQ

-782 EGALAALAAPE
+782 EGALAALAASGWR
-793 PDEAPGPREV
+793 EA
-803 DGALANGEAREA
+803 DGALANGEAREIDGALA
-815 SAELAETLGLAL
+815 SGEAREAAAELAETLGLAL

-878 GFQEALDL
+878 GFEEALDL

-928 AFAKARTEAT
+928 AFAKERTEAT

-961 RLRAPEGARAPE
+961 RMRAPEGPRAPE

-986 AAARGELGEAARLLD
+986 AAARGALGEAARLLE

-1038 RLAEAA
+1038 RLVEAA

-1074 AALEEVQRGAGLVA
+1074 AALASVQRGAELVA
-1088 RVSQLELHAKHEEVS
+1088 RVAQLELHAKHEEVS
-1103 AEVLRLRSATALS
+1103 AEVLRLRSATALA
-1116 ERHRTAAIEC
+1116 ERHRTAALEC

-1152 GGPALPGA
+1152 GGPAPPGA

-1177 TLDAEEVLRVAMDAA
+1177 TLDAEEVLRLAMDAA
-1192 IELTGAERGFVILA
+1192 IELTGAERGFVILT
-1206 SPSPEGPGKGKLEV
+1206 SPEGQAKGRLEV

-1320 VALHNGRLMAELRD
+1320 VALHNGRLMSELRD

-1446 LFGHVKGAFTGAIRD
+1446 LFGHVKGAFTGAVRD

-1508 SVADVRVVCAT
+1508 SVADARVVCAT

-1557 PAIAQVI
+1557 PAIAQAI
-1564 VEKLSA
+1564 VEKLAA

-1580 PGALRRLSSYGWP
+1580 RGALRRLSSYGWP

-1608 LAPGPE
+1608 LSPGPE
-1614 IGPADIELPAAAP
+1614 IGPADIQLPAAAP
-1627 APRGRSRAEHR
+1627 APRGRSRAEYQ

-1678 LLRKG
+1678 LVRKE